1 MLPGFITL
9 QDNSAT
15 TVESRDGMNKG
26 SRKNRV
32 LLGLVVAL
40 LLAFSGYCWQLLS
53 QQQQAEDMSTAA
65 EVVLNRI
72 NSDTVYLLGREQA
85 NDTNV
90 QQRLSQLSANLD
102 SFVRM
107 VRSDPLLISFPL
119 SQTLLQDM
127 DSYLMELAQ
136 LHAMEMAI
144 EYIQQPFQLQLH
156 KVLALP
162 QADDTLKNNLKELAQ
177 LGSFLQKSWS
187 KEEQEQL
194 TLLQQQLTT
203 RYRDQPDVIALVQL
217 SADLSRQVV
226 AYHTLRNRLIDMH
239 VVDTLVRWK
248 LDRLE
253 CAAKLMNRFYLMVLG
268 GALIC
273 FGLVAY
279 TLWRRNQK
287 LSELSHQTGLLA
299 QAKSDFLANMSHEIR
314 TPMNA
319 IIGFSSLALQTEL
332 DQQQRDYLGK
342 IKSSSDTLLLLIND
356 ILDLTKVES
365 GKLTLEE
372 IDFDLSEQLDS
383 LAGMFADL
391 AERKHVEV
399 IICKSSD
406 VPVFLRGDP
415 LRLGQVLVNLVN
427 NAIKFTERGEV
438 EVSISLASAHPMRI
452 RFSIRDTGIGIAED
466 KQAHLFQA
474 FTQIDASNT
483 RKYGGSGLGLN
494 ISQRLVELM
503 GGRISVQSKPGVGS
517 LFQFDIPMTQAVYGV
532 AGRKVFFEHQPLVM
546 VMDDNEL
553 VLDLAKDILTRAGVR
568 VLAVNS
574 LSRARQVLR
583 EEGQSLKLAI
593 LDWRMGQEDGLDLA
607 LEMYQHSQWRRIPI
621 LMISAWSRDGLHGK
635 MESIGLTH
643 FLPKPMTEN
652 SLLAKVDELLNG
664 SSYEHHLRQAEAQG
678 DQQHF
683 KSLLQGTRV
692 LLAEDN
698 RVNQQLIIE
707 YLRRVDA
714 VVTVVNNGREA
725 VERVAEQPFDVILM
739 DLQMPVLDGLD
750 ATRQIRKMVD
760 KHDVPI
766 IALTASAMPGDKER
780 CLGVGMNGYVTKPVS
795 KLDLYNNLLQ
805 WVKPQEL
812 EQSGML
818 EVKPPD
824 MMGVLDL
831 QDALKRLEQDKE
843 ALQILFK
850 LFMSE
855 HKDDLWEIRS
865 ALRRQQPDVACK
877 LLHTLKGVSA
887 NISAARLQVVA
898 GELEW
903 RLRQNEVLSEA
914 DLEQLQQVFSQTREE
929 VSHFLLTGE
938 QHENTYNPY
947 ATGDDRPSQ

>member
-1 MLPGFITL
+1 
-9 QDNSAT
+9 
-15 TVESRDGMNKG
+15 MNKG
-26 SRKNRV
+26 SRKNRAV
-32 LLGLVVAL
+32 PGLIVAL
-40 LLAFSGYCWQLLS
+40 LLAFSGYCWQSLS
-53 QQQQAEDMSTAA
+53 QQQQAHDLNDAA

-72 NSDTVYLLGREQA
+72 NADTVYLLGREQA
-85 NDTNV
+85 NDSNV
-90 QQRLSQLSANLD
+90 QQRLNQLSITLD
-102 SFVRM
+102 GFVRE
-107 VRSDPLLISFPL
+107 VRSDPELVQDDL
-119 SQTLLQDM
+119 SQALLDDM
-127 DSYLMELAQ
+127 DTYLMALAR
-136 LHAMEMAI
+136 LHAIEMAI
-144 EYIQQPFQLQLH
+144 EYLNAPLKAQIQKVRGISPSDSALH
-156 KVLALP
+156 RDLE
-162 QADDTLKNNLKELAQ
+162 ELAQ
-177 LGSFLQKSWS
+177 LSNYLQRSWD
-187 KEEQEQL
+187 KREQT
-194 TLLQQQLTT
+194 TLDQLQQQFQS
-203 RYRDQPDVIALVQL
+203 RYGNLPEIATLIRL
-217 SADLSRQVV
+217 SKEMSQQVM
-226 AYHTLRNRLIDMH
+226 AYHTLRYQLIDMH
-239 VVDTLVRWK
+239 VIESLVRWK
-248 LDRLE
+248 LDKLE
-253 CAAKLMNRFYLMVLG
+253 RASSLMNRFYLMVLC

-273 FGLVAY
+273 FALVAF

-287 LSELSHQTGLLA
+287 LSELSRQTGLLA

-399 IICKSSD
+399 VIRKSPE

-438 EVSISLASAHPMRI
+438 EVCIELANPHPMRI
-452 RFSIRDTGIGIAED
+452 RFSVRDTGIGIAEE
-466 KQAHLFQA
+466 KQTQLFQA
-474 FTQIDASNT
+474 FTQLEAGNT

-503 GGRISVQSKPGVGS
+503 GGRITVESKPGVGS
-517 LFQFDIPMTQAVYGV
+517 LFKFDIPMAQAVYGV
-532 AGRKVFFEHQPLVM
+532 AGRKVFFENQPLVM

-553 VLDLAKDILTRAGVR
+553 VLDLARDILTRAGVR
-568 VLAVNS
+568 VLPVNS
-574 LSRARQVLR
+574 LSRARQLLR
-583 EEGQSLKLAI
+583 EEGPNLRLAI

-621 LMISAWSRDGLHGK
+621 LMISAWAREGLHAR
-635 MESIGLTH
+635 MDSMGLTH

-652 SLLAKVDELLNG
+652 ALLAKVDELLNG
-664 SSYEHHLRQAEAQG
+664 SSYELNLRKAEAQG

-714 VVTVVNNGREA
+714 VVCVVSNGREA

-805 WVKPQEL
+805 WVKPQGV
-812 EQSGML
+812 EQAGIM

-824 MMGVLDL
+824 MIGILDL

-865 ALRRQQPDVACK
+865 ALRRQQPEVASK

-887 NISAARLQVVA
+887 NISAARLQLVA

-903 RLRQNEVLSEA
+903 RLRQNEVLSET

-938 QHENTYNPY
+938 QHENSYNPY
-947 ATGDDRPSQ
+947 SSGDDRMSQ

>member
-1 MLPGFITL
+1 
-9 QDNSAT
+9 
-15 TVESRDGMNKG
+15 MNKG
-26 SRKNRV
+26 SRKNRAV
-32 LLGLVVAL
+32 PGLMVAL
-40 LLAFSGYCWQLLS
+40 LLAFSGYCWQSLS
-53 QQQQAEDMSTAA
+53 QQQKAHDLNDAA

-72 NSDTVYLLGREQA
+72 NADTVYLLGREQA
-85 NDTNV
+85 NDSNV
-90 QQRLSQLSANLD
+90 QQRLNQLSIILD
-102 SFVRM
+102 GFVRE
-107 VRSDPLLISFPL
+107 VRSDPELVQDDL
-119 SQTLLQDM
+119 SQALLEDM
-127 DSYLMELAQ
+127 DTYLMALAR
-136 LHAMEMAI
+136 LHAIEMAI
-144 EYIQQPFQLQLH
+144 EYLNAPLQAQIKKVRGISPSDSALH
-156 KVLALP
+156 RDLE
-162 QADDTLKNNLKELAQ
+162 ELAQ
-177 LGSFLQKSWS
+177 LSNYLQRSWD
-187 KEEQEQL
+187 KREQA
-194 TLLQQQLTT
+194 TLDQLQQQLQS
-203 RYRDQPDVIALVQL
+203 RYGNLPEIATLIRL
-217 SADLSRQVV
+217 SKEMSQQVM
-226 AYHTLRNRLIDMH
+226 AYHTLRYQLIDMH
-239 VVDTLVRWK
+239 VIESLVRWK
-248 LDRLE
+248 LDKLE
-253 CAAKLMNRFYLMVLG
+253 RASSLMNRFYLMVLC

-273 FGLVAY
+273 FALVAF

-287 LSELSHQTGLLA
+287 LSELSRQTGLLA

-399 IICKSSD
+399 VIRKSPE

-438 EVSISLASAHPMRI
+438 EVCIELANPHPMRI
-452 RFSIRDTGIGIAED
+452 RFSVRDTGIGIAEE
-466 KQAHLFQA
+466 KQTQLFQA
-474 FTQIDASNT
+474 FTQLEAGNT

-503 GGRISVQSKPGVGS
+503 GGRITVESKPGVGS
-517 LFQFDIPMTQAVYGV
+517 LFKFDIPMAQAVYGV
-532 AGRKVFFEHQPLVM
+532 AGRKVFFENQPLVM

-553 VLDLAKDILTRAGVR
+553 VLDLARDILTRAGVR
-568 VLAVNS
+568 VLPVNS
-574 LSRARQVLR
+574 LSRARQLLR
-583 EEGQSLKLAI
+583 EEGPNLRLAI

-621 LMISAWSRDGLHGK
+621 LMISAWAREGLHAR
-635 MESIGLTH
+635 MDSMGLTH

-652 SLLAKVDELLNG
+652 ALLAKVDELLNG
-664 SSYEHHLRQAEAQG
+664 SSYELNLRKAEAQG

-714 VVTVVNNGREA
+714 VVCVVSNGREA

-805 WVKPQEL
+805 WVKPQGV
-812 EQSGML
+812 EQAGIM

-824 MMGVLDL
+824 MIGILDL

-865 ALRRQQPDVACK
+865 ALRRQQPEVASK

-887 NISAARLQVVA
+887 NISAARLQLVA

-903 RLRQNEVLSEA
+903 RLRQNEVLSET

-938 QHENTYNPY
+938 QHENSYNPY
-947 ATGDDRPSQ
+947 SSGDDRMSQ

>member
-1 MLPGFITL
+1 
-9 QDNSAT
+9 
-15 TVESRDGMNKG
+15 MNKG
-26 SRKNRV
+26 SRKNRAV
-32 LLGLVVAL
+32 PGLIVAL
-40 LLAFSGYCWQLLS
+40 LLAFSGYCWQSLS
-53 QQQQAEDMSTAA
+53 QQQQAHDLNDAA

-72 NSDTVYLLGREQA
+72 NADTVYLLGREQA
-85 NDTNV
+85 NDSNV
-90 QQRLSQLSANLD
+90 QQRLNQLSITLD
-102 SFVRM
+102 GFVRE
-107 VRSDPLLISFPL
+107 VRSDPELVQEEL
-119 SQTLLQDM
+119 SQVLLEDM
-127 DSYLMELAQ
+127 DTYLMALAK
-136 LHAMEMAI
+136 LHAIEMAI
-144 EYIQQPFQLQLH
+144 EYLNAPLQAQIKKVRGISPSDSALH
-156 KVLALP
+156 RDLE
-162 QADDTLKNNLKELAQ
+162 ELAQ
-177 LGSFLQKSWS
+177 LSSYLQRSWD
-187 KEEQEQL
+187 KREQTALNQ
-194 TLLQQQLTT
+194 LQQQLQS
-203 RYRDQPDVIALVQL
+203 RYGDLPEIATLIR
-217 SADLSRQVV
+217 LSREVSQQVM
-226 AYHTLRNRLIDMH
+226 AYHTLRYQLIDMH
-239 VVDTLVRWK
+239 VIESLVRWK
-248 LDRLE
+248 LDKLE
-253 CAAKLMNRFYLMVLG
+253 RASSLMNRFYLMVLC

-273 FGLVAY
+273 FALVAF

-287 LSELSHQTGLLA
+287 LSELSRQTGLLA

-399 IICKSSD
+399 VIRKSPE

-438 EVSISLASAHPMRI
+438 EVCIELANPHPMRI
-452 RFSIRDTGIGIAED
+452 RFSVRDTGIGIAEE
-466 KQAHLFQA
+466 KQTQLFQA
-474 FTQIDASNT
+474 FTQLEAGNT

-503 GGRISVQSKPGVGS
+503 GGRITVESKPGVGS
-517 LFQFDIPMTQAVYGV
+517 LFKFDIPMAQAVYGV
-532 AGRKVFFEHQPLVM
+532 AGRKVFFENQPLVM

-553 VLDLAKDILTRAGVR
+553 VLDLARDILTRAGVR
-568 VLAVNS
+568 VLPVNS
-574 LSRARQVLR
+574 LSRARQLLC
-583 EEGQSLKLAI
+583 EEGPNLRLAI

-621 LMISAWSRDGLHGK
+621 LMISAWAREGLHAR
-635 MESIGLTH
+635 MDSMGLTH

-652 SLLAKVDELLNG
+652 ALLAKVDELLNG
-664 SSYEHHLRQAEAQG
+664 SSYELNLRKAEAQG

-714 VVTVVNNGREA
+714 VVCVVSNGREA

-805 WVKPQEL
+805 WVKPQGVEHA
-812 EQSGML
+812 GIM

-824 MMGVLDL
+824 MIGILDL

-865 ALRRQQPDVACK
+865 ALRRQQPEVASK

-887 NISAARLQVVA
+887 NISAARLQLVA

-903 RLRQNEVLSEA
+903 RLRQNEVLSET

-938 QHENTYNPY
+938 QHENSYNPY
-947 ATGDDRPSQ
+947 SSGDDRMSQ

>member
-1 MLPGFITL
+1 
-9 QDNSAT
+9 
-15 TVESRDGMNKG
+15 MNKG
-26 SRKNRV
+26 SRKNRAV
-32 LLGLVVAL
+32 PGLIVAL
-40 LLAFSGYCWQLLS
+40 LLAFSGYCWQSLS
-53 QQQQAEDMSTAA
+53 QQQQAHDLNDAA

-72 NSDTVYLLGREQA
+72 NADTVYLLGREQA
-85 NDTNV
+85 NDSNV
-90 QQRLSQLSANLD
+90 QQRLNQLSITLD
-102 SFVRM
+102 GFVRE
-107 VRSDPLLISFPL
+107 VRSDPELVQEEL
-119 SQTLLQDM
+119 SQVLLEDM
-127 DSYLMELAQ
+127 DTYLMALAK
-136 LHAMEMAI
+136 LHAIEMAI
-144 EYIQQPFQLQLH
+144 EYLNAPLQAQIKKVRGISPPDSALH
-156 KVLALP
+156 RDLE
-162 QADDTLKNNLKELAQ
+162 ELAQ
-177 LGSFLQKSWS
+177 LSSYLQRSWD
-187 KEEQEQL
+187 KREQTALNQ
-194 TLLQQQLTT
+194 LQQQLQS
-203 RYRDQPDVIALVQL
+203 RYGDLPEIATLIR
-217 SADLSRQVV
+217 LSREVSQQVM
-226 AYHTLRNRLIDMH
+226 AYHTLRYQLIDMH
-239 VVDTLVRWK
+239 VIESLVRWK
-248 LDRLE
+248 LDKLE
-253 CAAKLMNRFYLMVLG
+253 RASSLMNRFYLMVLC

-273 FGLVAY
+273 FALVAF

-287 LSELSHQTGLLA
+287 LSELSRQTGLLA

-399 IICKSSD
+399 VIRKSPE

-438 EVSISLASAHPMRI
+438 EVCIELANPHPMRI
-452 RFSIRDTGIGIAED
+452 RFSVRDTGIGIAEE
-466 KQAHLFQA
+466 KQTQLFQA
-474 FTQIDASNT
+474 FTQLEAGNT

-503 GGRISVQSKPGVGS
+503 GGRITVESKPGVGS
-517 LFQFDIPMTQAVYGV
+517 LFKFDIPMAQAVYGV
-532 AGRKVFFEHQPLVM
+532 AGRKVFFENQPLVM

-553 VLDLAKDILTRAGVR
+553 VLDLARDILTRAGVR
-568 VLAVNS
+568 VLPVNS
-574 LSRARQVLR
+574 LSRARQLLR
-583 EEGQSLKLAI
+583 EEGPNLRLAI

-621 LMISAWSRDGLHGK
+621 LMISAWAREGLHAR
-635 MESIGLTH
+635 MDSMGLTH

-652 SLLAKVDELLNG
+652 ALLAKVDELLNG
-664 SSYEHHLRQAEAQG
+664 SSYELNLRKAEAQG

-714 VVTVVNNGREA
+714 VVCVVSNGREA

-805 WVKPQEL
+805 WVKPQGV
-812 EQSGML
+812 EQAGIM

-824 MMGVLDL
+824 MIGILDL

-865 ALRRQQPDVACK
+865 ALRRQQPEVASK

-887 NISAARLQVVA
+887 NISAARLQLVA

-903 RLRQNEVLSEA
+903 RLRQNEVLSET

-938 QHENTYNPY
+938 QHENSYNPY
-947 ATGDDRPSQ
+947 SSGDDRMSQ

>member
-1 MLPGFITL
+1 
-9 QDNSAT
+9 
-15 TVESRDGMNKG
+15 MNKG
-26 SRKNRV
+26 SRKNRAV
-32 LLGLVVAL
+32 PGLIVAL
-40 LLAFSGYCWQLLS
+40 LLAFSGYCWQSLS
-53 QQQQAEDMSTAA
+53 QQQQAHNLNEAA

-72 NSDTVYLLGREQA
+72 NADTLYLLGREQA
-85 NDTNV
+85 NDSNV
-90 QQRLSQLSANLD
+90 QQRLNQLSITLD
-102 SFVRM
+102 GFVRE
-107 VRSDPLLISFPL
+107 VRSDPELVQDDL
-119 SQTLLQDM
+119 SQALLEDM
-127 DSYLMELAQ
+127 DTYLMALAR
-136 LHAMEMAI
+136 LHAIEMAI
-144 EYIQQPFQLQLH
+144 EYLNAPLQAQIQKVRGISPSDSALH
-156 KVLALP
+156 RDLE
-162 QADDTLKNNLKELAQ
+162 ELAQ
-177 LGSFLQKSWS
+177 LSNYLQRSWD
-187 KEEQEQL
+187 KREQT
-194 TLLQQQLTT
+194 TLDQLQQQLQS
-203 RYRDQPDVIALVQL
+203 RYGNLPEIATLIRL
-217 SADLSRQVV
+217 SKEMSQQVM
-226 AYHTLRNRLIDMH
+226 AYHTLRYQLIDMH
-239 VVDTLVRWK
+239 VIESLVRWK
-248 LDRLE
+248 LDKLE
-253 CAAKLMNRFYLMVLG
+253 RASSLMNRFYLMVLC

-273 FGLVAY
+273 FALVAF

-287 LSELSHQTGLLA
+287 LSELSRQTGLLA

-399 IICKSSD
+399 VIRKSPE

-438 EVSISLASAHPMRI
+438 EVCIELANPHPMRI
-452 RFSIRDTGIGIAED
+452 SFSVRDTGIGIAEE
-466 KQAHLFQA
+466 KQTQLFQA
-474 FTQIDASNT
+474 FTQLEAGNT

-503 GGRISVQSKPGVGS
+503 GGRITVESKPGVGS
-517 LFQFDIPMTQAVYGV
+517 LFKFDIPMAQAVYGV
-532 AGRKVFFEHQPLVM
+532 AGRKVFFENQPLVM

-553 VLDLAKDILTRAGVR
+553 VLDLARDILTRAGVR
-568 VLAVNS
+568 VLPVNS
-574 LSRARQVLR
+574 LSRARQLLR
-583 EEGQSLKLAI
+583 EEGPNLRLAI

-621 LMISAWSRDGLHGK
+621 LMISAWAREGLHAR
-635 MESIGLTH
+635 MDSMGLTH

-652 SLLAKVDELLNG
+652 ALLAKVDELLNG
-664 SSYEHHLRQAEAQG
+664 SSYELNLRKAEAQG

-714 VVTVVNNGREA
+714 VVCVVSNGREA

-805 WVKPQEL
+805 WVKPQGV
-812 EQSGML
+812 EQAGIM

-824 MMGVLDL
+824 MIGILDL

-865 ALRRQQPDVACK
+865 ALRRQQPEVASK

-887 NISAARLQVVA
+887 NISAARLQLVA

-903 RLRQNEVLSEA
+903 RLRQNEVLSET

-938 QHENTYNPY
+938 QHENSYNPY
-947 ATGDDRPSQ
+947 SSGDDRMSQ

>member
-1 MLPGFITL
+1 
-9 QDNSAT
+9 
-15 TVESRDGMNKG
+15 MNKG
-26 SRKNRV
+26 SRKNRAV
-32 LLGLVVAL
+32 PGLIVAL
-40 LLAFSGYCWQLLS
+40 LLAFSGYCWQSLS
-53 QQQQAEDMSTAA
+53 QQQQAHNLNEAA

-72 NSDTVYLLGREQA
+72 NADTLYLLGREQA
-85 NDTNV
+85 NDSNV
-90 QQRLSQLSANLD
+90 QQRLNQLSITLD
-102 SFVRM
+102 GFVRE
-107 VRSDPLLISFPL
+107 VRSDPELVQDDLSLALLD
-119 SQTLLQDM
+119 DM
-127 DSYLMELAQ
+127 DTYLMALAR
-136 LHAMEMAI
+136 LHAIEMAI
-144 EYIQQPFQLQLH
+144 EYLNAPLQAQIKKVRGISPSDSALH
-156 KVLALP
+156 RDLE
-162 QADDTLKNNLKELAQ
+162 ELAQ
-177 LGSFLQKSWS
+177 LSNYLQRSWD
-187 KEEQEQL
+187 KREQT
-194 TLLQQQLTT
+194 TLDQLQQQLQS
-203 RYRDQPDVIALVQL
+203 RYGNLPEIATLIRLSKEMSQQVI
-217 SADLSRQVV
+217 
-226 AYHTLRNRLIDMH
+226 AYHTLRYQLIDMH
-239 VVDTLVRWK
+239 VIESLVRWK
-248 LDRLE
+248 LDKLE
-253 CAAKLMNRFYLMVLG
+253 RASSLMNRFYLMVLC

-273 FGLVAY
+273 FALVAF

-287 LSELSHQTGLLA
+287 LSELSRQTGLLA

-399 IICKSSD
+399 VIRKSPE

-438 EVSISLASAHPMRI
+438 EVCIELANPHPMRI
-452 RFSIRDTGIGIAED
+452 RFSVRDTGIGIAEE
-466 KQAHLFQA
+466 KQTQLFQA
-474 FTQIDASNT
+474 FTQLEAGNT

-503 GGRISVQSKPGVGS
+503 GGRITVESKPGVGS
-517 LFQFDIPMTQAVYGV
+517 LFKFDIPMAQAVYGV
-532 AGRKVFFEHQPLVM
+532 AGRKVFFENQPLVM

-553 VLDLAKDILTRAGVR
+553 VLDLARDILTRAGVR
-568 VLAVNS
+568 VLPVNS
-574 LSRARQVLR
+574 LSRARQLLR
-583 EEGQSLKLAI
+583 EEGPNLRLAI

-621 LMISAWSRDGLHGK
+621 LMISAWAREGLHAR
-635 MESIGLTH
+635 MDSMGLTH

-652 SLLAKVDELLNG
+652 ALLAKVDELLNG
-664 SSYEHHLRQAEAQG
+664 SSYELNLRKAEAQG

-714 VVTVVNNGREA
+714 VVCVVSNGREA

-805 WVKPQEL
+805 WVKPQGV
-812 EQSGML
+812 EQAGIM

-824 MMGVLDL
+824 MIGILDL

-865 ALRRQQPDVACK
+865 ALRRQQPEVASK

-887 NISAARLQVVA
+887 NISAARLQLVA

-903 RLRQNEVLSEA
+903 RLRQNEVLSET

-938 QHENTYNPY
+938 QHENSYNPY
-947 ATGDDRPSQ
+947 SSGDDRMSQ

>member
-1 MLPGFITL
+1 
-9 QDNSAT
+9 
-15 TVESRDGMNKG
+15 MNKG
-26 SRKNRV
+26 SRKNRAV
-32 LLGLVVAL
+32 PGLIVAL
-40 LLAFSGYCWQLLS
+40 LLAFSGYCWQSLS
-53 QQQQAEDMSTAA
+53 QQQQAHDLNDAA

-72 NSDTVYLLGREQA
+72 NADTVYLLGREQA
-85 NDTNV
+85 NDSNV
-90 QQRLSQLSANLD
+90 QQRLNQLSITLD
-102 SFVRM
+102 GFVRE
-107 VRSDPLLISFPL
+107 VRSDPELVQEEL
-119 SQTLLQDM
+119 SQVLLEDM
-127 DSYLMELAQ
+127 DTYLMALAK
-136 LHAMEMAI
+136 LHAIEMAI
-144 EYIQQPFQLQLH
+144 EYLNAPLQAQIKKVRGISPSDSALH
-156 KVLALP
+156 RDLE
-162 QADDTLKNNLKELAQ
+162 ELAQ
-177 LGSFLQKSWS
+177 LSSYLQRSWD
-187 KEEQEQL
+187 KREQTALNQ
-194 TLLQQQLTT
+194 LQQQLQS
-203 RYRDQPDVIALVQL
+203 RYGNLPEIATLIRL
-217 SADLSRQVV
+217 SKEVSQQVM
-226 AYHTLRNRLIDMH
+226 AYHTLRYQLIDMH
-239 VVDTLVRWK
+239 VIESLVRWK
-248 LDRLE
+248 LDKLE
-253 CAAKLMNRFYLMVLG
+253 RASSLMNRFYLMVLC

-273 FGLVAY
+273 FALVAF

-287 LSELSHQTGLLA
+287 LSELSRQTGLLA

-399 IICKSSD
+399 VIRKSPE

-438 EVSISLASAHPMRI
+438 EVCIELANPHPMRI
-452 RFSIRDTGIGIAED
+452 RFSVRDTGIGIAEE
-466 KQAHLFQA
+466 KQTQLFQA
-474 FTQIDASNT
+474 FTQLEAGNT

-503 GGRISVQSKPGVGS
+503 GGRITVESKPGVGS
-517 LFQFDIPMTQAVYGV
+517 LFKFDIPMAQAVYGV
-532 AGRKVFFEHQPLVM
+532 AGRKVFFENQPLVM

-553 VLDLAKDILTRAGVR
+553 VLDLARDILTRAGVR
-568 VLAVNS
+568 VLPVNS
-574 LSRARQVLR
+574 LSRARQLLR
-583 EEGQSLKLAI
+583 EEGPNLRLAI

-621 LMISAWSRDGLHGK
+621 LMISAWAREGLHAR
-635 MESIGLTH
+635 MDSMGLTH

-652 SLLAKVDELLNG
+652 ALLAKVDELLNG
-664 SSYEHHLRQAEAQG
+664 SSYELNLRKAEAQG

-714 VVTVVNNGREA
+714 VVCVVSNGREA

-805 WVKPQEL
+805 WVKPQGV
-812 EQSGML
+812 EQAGIM

-824 MMGVLDL
+824 MIGILDL

-865 ALRRQQPDVACK
+865 ALRRQQPEVASK

-887 NISAARLQVVA
+887 NISAARLQLVA

-903 RLRQNEVLSEA
+903 RLRQNEVLSET

-938 QHENTYNPY
+938 QHENSYNPY
-947 ATGDDRPSQ
+947 SSGDDRMSQ

>member
-1 MLPGFITL
+1 
-9 QDNSAT
+9 
-15 TVESRDGMNKG
+15 MNKG
-26 SRKNRV
+26 SRKNRAV
-32 LLGLVVAL
+32 PGLIVAL
-40 LLAFSGYCWQLLS
+40 LLAFSGYCWQSLS
-53 QQQQAEDMSTAA
+53 QQQQAHDLNDAA

-72 NSDTVYLLGREQA
+72 NADTVYLLGREQA
-85 NDTNV
+85 NDSNV
-90 QQRLSQLSANLD
+90 QQRLNQLSITLD
-102 SFVRM
+102 GFVRE
-107 VRSDPLLISFPL
+107 VRSDPELVQEEL
-119 SQTLLQDM
+119 SQVLLEDM
-127 DSYLMELAQ
+127 DTYLMALAK
-136 LHAMEMAI
+136 LHAIEMAI
-144 EYIQQPFQLQLH
+144 EYLNAPLQAQIKKVRGISPSDSALH
-156 KVLALP
+156 RDLE
-162 QADDTLKNNLKELAQ
+162 ELAQ
-177 LGSFLQKSWS
+177 LSSYLQRSWD
-187 KEEQEQL
+187 KREQTALNQ
-194 TLLQQQLTT
+194 LQQQLQS
-203 RYRDQPDVIALVQL
+203 RYGDLPEIATLIR
-217 SADLSRQVV
+217 LSREVSQQVM
-226 AYHTLRNRLIDMH
+226 AYHTLRYQLIDMH
-239 VVDTLVRWK
+239 VIESLVRWK
-248 LDRLE
+248 LDKLE
-253 CAAKLMNRFYLMVLG
+253 RASSLMNRFYLMVLC

-273 FGLVAY
+273 FALVAF

-287 LSELSHQTGLLA
+287 LSELSRQTGLLA

-399 IICKSSD
+399 VIRKSPE

-438 EVSISLASAHPMRI
+438 EVSIELYNPHPMRI
-452 RFSIRDTGIGIAED
+452 RFSVRDTGIGIAEE
-466 KQAHLFQA
+466 KQAQLFQA
-474 FTQIDASNT
+474 FTQLEAGNT

-503 GGRISVQSKPGVGS
+503 GGRITVESKPGVGS
-517 LFQFDIPMTQAVYGV
+517 LFKFDIPMAQAVYGV
-532 AGRKVFFEHQPLVM
+532 AGRKVFFENQPLVM

-553 VLDLAKDILTRAGVR
+553 VLDLARDILTRAGVR
-568 VLAVNS
+568 VLPVNS
-574 LSRARQVLR
+574 LSRARQLLR
-583 EEGQSLKLAI
+583 EEGPNLRLAI

-621 LMISAWSRDGLHGK
+621 LMISAWAREGLHAR
-635 MESIGLTH
+635 MDSMGLTH

-652 SLLAKVDELLNG
+652 ALLAKVDELLNG
-664 SSYEHHLRQAEAQG
+664 SSYELNLRKAEAQG

-714 VVTVVNNGREA
+714 VVCVVSNGREA

-805 WVKPQEL
+805 WVKPQGV
-812 EQSGML
+812 EQAGIM

-824 MMGVLDL
+824 MIGILDL

-865 ALRRQQPDVACK
+865 ALRRQQPEVASK

-887 NISAARLQVVA
+887 NISAARLQLVA

-903 RLRQNEVLSEA
+903 RLRQNEVLSET

-938 QHENTYNPY
+938 QHENSYNPY
-947 ATGDDRPSQ
+947 SSGDDRMSQ

>member
-1 MLPGFITL
+1 
-9 QDNSAT
+9 
-15 TVESRDGMNKG
+15 MNKG
-26 SRKNRV
+26 SRKNRAV
-32 LLGLVVAL
+32 PGLIVAL
-40 LLAFSGYCWQLLS
+40 LLAFSGYCWQSLS
-53 QQQQAEDMSTAA
+53 QQQQAHNLNEAA

-72 NSDTVYLLGREQA
+72 NADTLYLLGREQA
-85 NDTNV
+85 NDSNV
-90 QQRLSQLSANLD
+90 QQRLNQLSITLD
-102 SFVRM
+102 GFVRE
-107 VRSDPLLISFPL
+107 VRSDPELVQDDL
-119 SQTLLQDM
+119 SQALLEDM
-127 DSYLMELAQ
+127 DTYLMALAR
-136 LHAMEMAI
+136 LHAIEMAI
-144 EYIQQPFQLQLH
+144 EYLNAPLQAQIKKVRGISPSDSALH
-156 KVLALP
+156 RDLE
-162 QADDTLKNNLKELAQ
+162 ELAQ
-177 LGSFLQKSWS
+177 LSNYLQRSWD
-187 KEEQEQL
+187 KREQTTL
-194 TLLQQQLTT
+194 DLLQQQLQS
-203 RYRDQPDVIALVQL
+203 RYGNLPEIATLIRLSKEMSQQVI
-217 SADLSRQVV
+217 
-226 AYHTLRNRLIDMH
+226 AYHTLRYQLIDMH
-239 VVDTLVRWK
+239 VIESLVRWK
-248 LDRLE
+248 LDKLE
-253 CAAKLMNRFYLMVLG
+253 RASSLMNRFYLMVLC

-273 FGLVAY
+273 FALVAF

-287 LSELSHQTGLLA
+287 LSELSRQTGLLA

-399 IICKSSD
+399 VIRKSPE

-438 EVSISLASAHPMRI
+438 EVCIELANPHPMRI
-452 RFSIRDTGIGIAED
+452 RFSVRDTGIGIAEE
-466 KQAHLFQA
+466 KQTQLFQA
-474 FTQIDASNT
+474 FTQLEAGNT

-503 GGRISVQSKPGVGS
+503 GGRITVESKPGVGS
-517 LFQFDIPMTQAVYGV
+517 LFKFDIPMAQAVYGV
-532 AGRKVFFEHQPLVM
+532 AGRKVFFENQPLVM

-553 VLDLAKDILTRAGVR
+553 VLDLARDILTRAGVR
-568 VLAVNS
+568 VLPVNS
-574 LSRARQVLR
+574 LSRARQLLR
-583 EEGQSLKLAI
+583 EEGPNLRLAI

-621 LMISAWSRDGLHGK
+621 LMISAWAREGLHAR
-635 MESIGLTH
+635 MDSMGLTH

-652 SLLAKVDELLNG
+652 ALLAKVDELLNG
-664 SSYEHHLRQAEAQG
+664 SSYELNLRKAEAQG

-714 VVTVVNNGREA
+714 VVCVVSNGREA

-805 WVKPQEL
+805 WVKPQGV
-812 EQSGML
+812 EQAGIM

-824 MMGVLDL
+824 MIGILDL

-865 ALRRQQPDVACK
+865 ALRRQQPEVASK

-887 NISAARLQVVA
+887 NISAARLQLVA

-903 RLRQNEVLSEA
+903 RLRQNEVLSET

-938 QHENTYNPY
+938 QHENSYNPY
-947 ATGDDRPSQ
+947 SSGDDRMSQ

>member
-1 MLPGFITL
+1 
-9 QDNSAT
+9 
-15 TVESRDGMNKG
+15 MNKG
-26 SRKNRV
+26 SRKNRAV
-32 LLGLVVAL
+32 PGLIVAL
-40 LLAFSGYCWQLLS
+40 LLAFSGYCWQSLS
-53 QQQQAEDMSTAA
+53 QQQQAHDLNDAA

-72 NSDTVYLLGREQA
+72 NADTVYLLGREQA
-85 NDTNV
+85 NNSNV
-90 QQRLSQLSANLD
+90 QQRLNQLSITLD
-102 SFVRM
+102 GFVRE
-107 VRSDPLLISFPL
+107 VRSDPELVQDDL
-119 SQTLLQDM
+119 SQALLEDM
-127 DSYLMELAQ
+127 DTYLMALAR
-136 LHAMEMAI
+136 LHAIEMAI
-144 EYIQQPFQLQLH
+144 EYLNAPLQAQIKKVRGISPSDSALH
-156 KVLALP
+156 RELE
-162 QADDTLKNNLKELAQ
+162 ELAQ
-177 LGSFLQKSWS
+177 LSNYLQRSWD
-187 KEEQEQL
+187 KREQT
-194 TLLQQQLTT
+194 TLDQLQQQLQS
-203 RYRDQPDVIALVQL
+203 RYGNLPEIATLIRLSKEMSQQVI
-217 SADLSRQVV
+217 
-226 AYHTLRNRLIDMH
+226 AYHTLRYQLIDMH
-239 VVDTLVRWK
+239 VIESLVRWK
-248 LDRLE
+248 LDKLE
-253 CAAKLMNRFYLMVLG
+253 RASSLMNRFYLMVLC

-273 FGLVAY
+273 FALVAF

-287 LSELSHQTGLLA
+287 LSELSRQTGLLA

-399 IICKSSD
+399 VIRKSPE

-438 EVSISLASAHPMRI
+438 EVCIELANPHPMRI
-452 RFSIRDTGIGIAED
+452 RFSVRDTGIGIAEE
-466 KQAHLFQA
+466 KQTQLFQA
-474 FTQIDASNT
+474 FTQLEAGNT

-503 GGRISVQSKPGVGS
+503 GGRITVESKPGVGS
-517 LFQFDIPMTQAVYGV
+517 LFKFDIPMAQAVYGV
-532 AGRKVFFEHQPLVM
+532 AGRKVFFENQPLVM

-553 VLDLAKDILTRAGVR
+553 VLDLARDILTRAGVR
-568 VLAVNS
+568 VLPVNS
-574 LSRARQVLR
+574 LSRARQLLR
-583 EEGQSLKLAI
+583 EEGPNLRLAI

-621 LMISAWSRDGLHGK
+621 LMISAWAREGLHAR
-635 MESIGLTH
+635 MDSMGLTH

-652 SLLAKVDELLNG
+652 ALLAKVDELLNG
-664 SSYEHHLRQAEAQG
+664 SSYELNLRKAEAQG

-714 VVTVVNNGREA
+714 VVCVVSNGREA

-805 WVKPQEL
+805 WVKPQGV
-812 EQSGML
+812 EQAGIM

-824 MMGVLDL
+824 MIGILDL

-865 ALRRQQPDVACK
+865 ALRRQQPEVASK

-887 NISAARLQVVA
+887 NISAARLQLVA

-903 RLRQNEVLSEA
+903 RLRQNEVLSET

-938 QHENTYNPY
+938 QHENSYNPY
-947 ATGDDRPSQ
+947 SSGDDRMSQ

>member
-1 MLPGFITL
+1 
-9 QDNSAT
+9 
-15 TVESRDGMNKG
+15 MNKG
-26 SRKNRV
+26 SRKNRAV
-32 LLGLVVAL
+32 PGLIVAL
-40 LLAFSGYCWQLLS
+40 LLAFSGYCWQSLS
-53 QQQQAEDMSTAA
+53 QQQQAHDLNDAA

-72 NSDTVYLLGREQA
+72 NADTVYLLGREQA
-85 NDTNV
+85 NDSNV
-90 QQRLSQLSANLD
+90 QQRLNQLSITLD
-102 SFVRM
+102 GFVRE
-107 VRSDPLLISFPL
+107 VRSDPELVQDDL
-119 SQTLLQDM
+119 SQALLDDM
-127 DSYLMELAQ
+127 DNYLMALAR
-136 LHAMEMAI
+136 LHAIEMAI
-144 EYIQQPFQLQLH
+144 EYLNAPLQAQIKKVRGISPSDSALH
-156 KVLALP
+156 RDLE
-162 QADDTLKNNLKELAQ
+162 ELAQ
-177 LGSFLQKSWS
+177 LSNYLQRSWD
-187 KEEQEQL
+187 KREQT
-194 TLLQQQLTT
+194 TLDQLQQQLQS
-203 RYRDQPDVIALVQL
+203 RYGNLPEIATLIRLSKEMSQQVI
-217 SADLSRQVV
+217 
-226 AYHTLRNRLIDMH
+226 AYHTLRYQLIDMH
-239 VVDTLVRWK
+239 VIESLVRWK
-248 LDRLE
+248 LDKLE
-253 CAAKLMNRFYLMVLG
+253 RASSLMNRFYLMVLC

-273 FGLVAY
+273 FALVAF

-287 LSELSHQTGLLA
+287 LSELSRQTGLLA

-399 IICKSSD
+399 VIRKSPE

-438 EVSISLASAHPMRI
+438 EVCIELANPHPMRI
-452 RFSIRDTGIGIAED
+452 RFSVRDTGIGIAEE
-466 KQAHLFQA
+466 KQTQLFQA
-474 FTQIDASNT
+474 FTQLEAGNT

-503 GGRISVQSKPGVGS
+503 GGRITVESKPGVGS
-517 LFQFDIPMTQAVYGV
+517 LFKFDIPMAQAVYGV
-532 AGRKVFFEHQPLVM
+532 AGRKVFFENQPLVM

-553 VLDLAKDILTRAGVR
+553 VLDLARDILTRAGVR
-568 VLAVNS
+568 VLPVNS
-574 LSRARQVLR
+574 LSRARQLLR
-583 EEGQSLKLAI
+583 EEGPNLRLAI

-621 LMISAWSRDGLHGK
+621 LMISAWAREGLHAR
-635 MESIGLTH
+635 MDSMGLTH

-652 SLLAKVDELLNG
+652 ALLAKVDELLNG
-664 SSYEHHLRQAEAQG
+664 SSYELNLRKAEAQG

-714 VVTVVNNGREA
+714 VVCVVSNGREA

-805 WVKPQEL
+805 WVKPQGV
-812 EQSGML
+812 EQAGIM

-824 MMGVLDL
+824 LIGILDL

-865 ALRRQQPDVACK
+865 ALRRQQPEVASK

-887 NISAARLQVVA
+887 NISAARLQLVA

-903 RLRQNEVLSEA
+903 RLRQNEVLSET

-938 QHENTYNPY
+938 QHENSYNPY
-947 ATGDDRPSQ
+947 SSGDDRMSQ

>member
-1 MLPGFITL
+1 
-9 QDNSAT
+9 
-15 TVESRDGMNKG
+15 MNKG
-26 SRKNRV
+26 SRKNRAV
-32 LLGLVVAL
+32 PGLIVAL
-40 LLAFSGYCWQLLS
+40 LLAFSGYCWQSLS
-53 QQQQAEDMSTAA
+53 QQQQAHDLNDAA

-72 NSDTVYLLGREQA
+72 NADTVYLLGREQA
-85 NDTNV
+85 NDSNV
-90 QQRLSQLSANLD
+90 QQRLNQLSITLD
-102 SFVRM
+102 GFVRE
-107 VRSDPLLISFPL
+107 VRSDPELVQEEL
-119 SQTLLQDM
+119 SQVLLEDM
-127 DSYLMELAQ
+127 DTYLMALAK
-136 LHAMEMAI
+136 LHAIEMAI
-144 EYIQQPFQLQLH
+144 EYLNAPLQAQIKKVRGISPSDSALH
-156 KVLALP
+156 RDLE
-162 QADDTLKNNLKELAQ
+162 ELAQ
-177 LGSFLQKSWS
+177 LSSYLQRSWD
-187 KEEQEQL
+187 KREQTALNQ
-194 TLLQQQLTT
+194 LQQQLQS
-203 RYRDQPDVIALVQL
+203 RYGDLPEIATLIR
-217 SADLSRQVV
+217 LSREVSQQVM
-226 AYHTLRNRLIDMH
+226 AYHTLRYQLIDMH
-239 VVDTLVRWK
+239 VIESLVRWK
-248 LDRLE
+248 LDKLE
-253 CAAKLMNRFYLMVLG
+253 RASSLMNRFYLMVLF

-273 FGLVAY
+273 FALVAF

-287 LSELSHQTGLLA
+287 LSELSRQTGLLA

-399 IICKSSD
+399 VIRKSPE

-438 EVSISLASAHPMRI
+438 EVCIELANPHPMRI
-452 RFSIRDTGIGIAED
+452 RFSVRDTGIGIAEE
-466 KQAHLFQA
+466 KQTQLFQA
-474 FTQIDASNT
+474 FTQLEAGNT

-503 GGRISVQSKPGVGS
+503 GGRITVESKPGVGS
-517 LFQFDIPMTQAVYGV
+517 LFKFDIPMAQAVYGV
-532 AGRKVFFEHQPLVM
+532 AGRKVFFENQPLVM

-553 VLDLAKDILTRAGVR
+553 VLDLARDILTRAGVR
-568 VLAVNS
+568 VLPVNS
-574 LSRARQVLR
+574 LSRARQLLR
-583 EEGQSLKLAI
+583 EEGPNLRLAI

-621 LMISAWSRDGLHGK
+621 LMISAWAREGLHAR
-635 MESIGLTH
+635 MDSMGLTH

-652 SLLAKVDELLNG
+652 ALLAKVDELLNG
-664 SSYEHHLRQAEAQG
+664 SSYELNLRKAEAQG

-714 VVTVVNNGREA
+714 VVCVVSNGREA

-805 WVKPQEL
+805 WVKPQGV
-812 EQSGML
+812 EQAGIM

-824 MMGVLDL
+824 MIGILDL

-865 ALRRQQPDVACK
+865 ALRRQQPEVASK

-887 NISAARLQVVA
+887 NISAARLQLVA

-903 RLRQNEVLSEA
+903 RLRQNEVLSET

-938 QHENTYNPY
+938 QHENSYNPY
-947 ATGDDRPSQ
+947 SSGDDRMSQ

>member
-1 MLPGFITL
+1 
-9 QDNSAT
+9 
-15 TVESRDGMNKG
+15 MNKG
-26 SRKNRV
+26 SRKNRAV
-32 LLGLVVAL
+32 PGLIVAL
-40 LLAFSGYCWQLLS
+40 LLAFSGYCWQSLS
-53 QQQQAEDMSTAA
+53 QQQQAHNLNEAA

-72 NSDTVYLLGREQA
+72 NADTLYLLGREQA
-85 NDTNV
+85 NDSNV
-90 QQRLSQLSANLD
+90 QQRLNQLSITLD
-102 SFVRM
+102 GFVRE
-107 VRSDPLLISFPL
+107 VRSDPELVQDDL
-119 SQTLLQDM
+119 SQALLDDM
-127 DSYLMELAQ
+127 DNYLMALAR
-136 LHAMEMAI
+136 LHAIEMAI
-144 EYIQQPFQLQLH
+144 EYLNAPLQAQIKKVRGISPSDSALH
-156 KVLALP
+156 RDLE
-162 QADDTLKNNLKELAQ
+162 ELAQ
-177 LGSFLQKSWS
+177 LSNYLQRSWD
-187 KEEQEQL
+187 KREQT
-194 TLLQQQLTT
+194 TLDQLQQQLQS
-203 RYRDQPDVIALVQL
+203 RYGNLPEIATLIRLSKEMSQQVI
-217 SADLSRQVV
+217 
-226 AYHTLRNRLIDMH
+226 AYHTLRYQLIDMH
-239 VVDTLVRWK
+239 VIESLVRWK
-248 LDRLE
+248 LDKLE
-253 CAAKLMNRFYLMVLG
+253 RASSLMNRFYLMVLC

-273 FGLVAY
+273 FALVAF

-287 LSELSHQTGLLA
+287 LSELSRQTGLLA

-399 IICKSSD
+399 VIRKSPE

-438 EVSISLASAHPMRI
+438 EVCIELANPHPMRI
-452 RFSIRDTGIGIAED
+452 RFSVRDTGIGIAEE
-466 KQAHLFQA
+466 KQTQLFQA
-474 FTQIDASNT
+474 FTQLEAGNT

-503 GGRISVQSKPGVGS
+503 GGRITVESKPGVGS
-517 LFQFDIPMTQAVYGV
+517 LFKFDIPMAQAVYGV
-532 AGRKVFFEHQPLVM
+532 AGRKVFFENQPLVM

-553 VLDLAKDILTRAGVR
+553 VLDLARDILTRAGVR
-568 VLAVNS
+568 VLPVNS
-574 LSRARQVLR
+574 LSRARQLLR
-583 EEGQSLKLAI
+583 EEGPNLRLAI

-621 LMISAWSRDGLHGK
+621 LMISAWAREGLHAR
-635 MESIGLTH
+635 MDSMGLTH

-652 SLLAKVDELLNG
+652 ALLAKVDELLNG
-664 SSYEHHLRQAEAQG
+664 SSYELNLRKAEAQG

-714 VVTVVNNGREA
+714 VVCVVSNGREA

-805 WVKPQEL
+805 WVKPQGV
-812 EQSGML
+812 EQAGIM

-824 MMGVLDL
+824 MIGILDL

-865 ALRRQQPDVACK
+865 ALRRQQPEVASK

-887 NISAARLQVVA
+887 NISASRLQLVA

-903 RLRQNEVLSEA
+903 RLRQNEVLSET

-938 QHENTYNPY
+938 QHENSYNPY
-947 ATGDDRPSQ
+947 SSGDDRMSQ

>member
-1 MLPGFITL
+1 
-9 QDNSAT
+9 
-15 TVESRDGMNKG
+15 MNKG
-26 SRKNRV
+26 SRKNRAV
-32 LLGLVVAL
+32 PGLIVAL
-40 LLAFSGYCWQLLS
+40 LLAFSGYCWQSLS
-53 QQQQAEDMSTAA
+53 QQQQAHDLNDAA

-72 NSDTVYLLGREQA
+72 NADTVYLLGREQA
-85 NDTNV
+85 NDSNV
-90 QQRLSQLSANLD
+90 QQRLNQLSITLD
-102 SFVRM
+102 GFVRE
-107 VRSDPLLISFPL
+107 VRSDPELVQDDL
-119 SQTLLQDM
+119 SQALLEDM
-127 DSYLMELAQ
+127 DTYLMALAR
-136 LHAMEMAI
+136 LHAIEMAI
-144 EYIQQPFQLQLH
+144 EYLNAPLQAQIKKVRGISPSDSALH
-156 KVLALP
+156 RDLE
-162 QADDTLKNNLKELAQ
+162 ELAQ
-177 LGSFLQKSWS
+177 LSNYLQRSWD
-187 KEEQEQL
+187 KREQT
-194 TLLQQQLTT
+194 TLDQLQQQLQS
-203 RYRDQPDVIALVQL
+203 RYGNLPEIATLIRLSKAMSQQVI
-217 SADLSRQVV
+217 
-226 AYHTLRNRLIDMH
+226 AYHTLRYQLIDMH
-239 VVDTLVRWK
+239 VIESLVRWK
-248 LDRLE
+248 LDKLE
-253 CAAKLMNRFYLMVLG
+253 RASSLMNRFYLMVLC

-273 FGLVAY
+273 FALVAF

-287 LSELSHQTGLLA
+287 LSELSRQTGLLA

-399 IICKSSD
+399 VIRKSPE

-438 EVSISLASAHPMRI
+438 EVCIELANPHPMRI
-452 RFSIRDTGIGIAED
+452 RFSVRDTGIGIAEE
-466 KQAHLFQA
+466 KQTQLFQA
-474 FTQIDASNT
+474 FTQLEAGNT

-503 GGRISVQSKPGVGS
+503 GGRITVESKPGVGS
-517 LFQFDIPMTQAVYGV
+517 LFKFDIPMAQAVYGV
-532 AGRKVFFEHQPLVM
+532 AGRKVFFENQPLVM

-553 VLDLAKDILTRAGVR
+553 VLDLARDILTRAGVR
-568 VLAVNS
+568 VLPVNS
-574 LSRARQVLR
+574 LSRARQLLR
-583 EEGQSLKLAI
+583 EEGPNLRLAI

-621 LMISAWSRDGLHGK
+621 LMISAWAREGLHAR
-635 MESIGLTH
+635 MDSMGLTH

-652 SLLAKVDELLNG
+652 ALLAKVDELLNG
-664 SSYEHHLRQAEAQG
+664 SSYELNLRKAEAQG

-714 VVTVVNNGREA
+714 VVCVVSNGREA

-805 WVKPQEL
+805 WVKPQGV
-812 EQSGML
+812 EQAGIM

-824 MMGVLDL
+824 MIGILDL

-855 HKDDLWEIRS
+855 HKDDLWEVRS
-865 ALRRQQPDVACK
+865 ALRRQQPEVASK

-887 NISAARLQVVA
+887 NISAARLQLVA

-903 RLRQNEVLSEA
+903 RLRQNEVLSET

-938 QHENTYNPY
+938 QHENSYNPY
-947 ATGDDRPSQ
+947 SSGDDRMSQ

>member
-1 MLPGFITL
+1 
-9 QDNSAT
+9 
-15 TVESRDGMNKG
+15 MNKG
-26 SRKNRV
+26 SRKNRAV
-32 LLGLVVAL
+32 PGLIVAL
-40 LLAFSGYCWQLLS
+40 LLAFSGYCWQSLS
-53 QQQQAEDMSTAA
+53 QQQQAHDLNDAA

-72 NSDTVYLLGREQA
+72 NADTVYLLGREQA
-85 NDTNV
+85 NDSNV
-90 QQRLSQLSANLD
+90 QQRLNQLSITLD
-102 SFVRM
+102 GFVRE
-107 VRSDPLLISFPL
+107 VRSDPELVQDDL
-119 SQTLLQDM
+119 SQALLEDM
-127 DSYLMELAQ
+127 DTYLMALAR
-136 LHAMEMAI
+136 LHAIEMAI
-144 EYIQQPFQLQLH
+144 EYLNAPLQAQIKKVRGISPSDSALH
-156 KVLALP
+156 RDLE
-162 QADDTLKNNLKELAQ
+162 ELAQ
-177 LGSFLQKSWS
+177 LSNYLQRSWD
-187 KEEQEQL
+187 KREQT
-194 TLLQQQLTT
+194 TLDQLQQQLQS
-203 RYRDQPDVIALVQL
+203 RYGNLPEIATLIRLSKEMSQQVI
-217 SADLSRQVV
+217 
-226 AYHTLRNRLIDMH
+226 AYHTLRYQLIDMH
-239 VVDTLVRWK
+239 VIESLVRWK
-248 LDRLE
+248 LDKLE
-253 CAAKLMNRFYLMVLG
+253 RASSLMNRFYLMVLC

-273 FGLVAY
+273 FALVAF

-287 LSELSHQTGLLA
+287 LSELSRQTGLLA

-399 IICKSSD
+399 VIRKSPE

-438 EVSISLASAHPMRI
+438 EVCIELANPHPMRI
-452 RFSIRDTGIGIAED
+452 RFSVRDTGIGIAEE
-466 KQAHLFQA
+466 KQTQLFQA
-474 FTQIDASNT
+474 FTQLEAGNT

-503 GGRISVQSKPGVGS
+503 GGRITVESKPGIGS
-517 LFQFDIPMTQAVYGV
+517 LFKFDIPMAQAVYGV
-532 AGRKVFFEHQPLVM
+532 AGRKVFFENQPLVM

-553 VLDLAKDILTRAGVR
+553 VLDLARDILTRAGVR
-568 VLAVNS
+568 VLPVNS
-574 LSRARQVLR
+574 LSRARQLLR
-583 EEGQSLKLAI
+583 EEGPNLRLAI

-621 LMISAWSRDGLHGK
+621 LMISAWAREGLHAR
-635 MESIGLTH
+635 MDSMGLTH

-652 SLLAKVDELLNG
+652 ALLAKVDELLNG
-664 SSYEHHLRQAEAQG
+664 SSYELNLRKAEAQG

-714 VVTVVNNGREA
+714 VVCVVSNGREA

-805 WVKPQEL
+805 WVKPQGV
-812 EQSGML
+812 EQAGIM

-824 MMGVLDL
+824 MIGILDL

-865 ALRRQQPDVACK
+865 ALRRQQPEVASK

-887 NISAARLQVVA
+887 NISAARLQLVA

-903 RLRQNEVLSEA
+903 RLRQNEVLSET

-938 QHENTYNPY
+938 QHENSYNPY
-947 ATGDDRPSQ
+947 SSGDDRMSQ

>member
-1 MLPGFITL
+1 
-9 QDNSAT
+9 
-15 TVESRDGMNKG
+15 MNKG
-26 SRKNRV
+26 SRKNRAV
-32 LLGLVVAL
+32 PGLIVAL
-40 LLAFSGYCWQLLS
+40 LLAFSGYCWQSLS
-53 QQQQAEDMSTAA
+53 QQQQAHDLNDAA

-72 NSDTVYLLGREQA
+72 NADTVYLLGREQA
-85 NDTNV
+85 NDSNV
-90 QQRLSQLSANLD
+90 QQRLNQLSITLD
-102 SFVRM
+102 GFVRE
-107 VRSDPLLISFPL
+107 VRSDPELVQEEL
-119 SQTLLQDM
+119 SQVLLEDM
-127 DSYLMELAQ
+127 DTYLMALAK
-136 LHAMEMAI
+136 LHAIEMAI
-144 EYIQQPFQLQLH
+144 EYLNAPLQAQIKKVRGINPSDSALH
-156 KVLALP
+156 RDLE
-162 QADDTLKNNLKELAQ
+162 ELAQ
-177 LGSFLQKSWS
+177 LSSYLQRSWD
-187 KEEQEQL
+187 KREQTALNQ
-194 TLLQQQLTT
+194 LQQQLQS
-203 RYRDQPDVIALVQL
+203 RYGDLPDIATLIRL
-217 SADLSRQVV
+217 SKEVSQQVM
-226 AYHTLRNRLIDMH
+226 AYHTLRYQLIDMH
-239 VVDTLVRWK
+239 VIESLVRWK
-248 LDRLE
+248 LDKLE
-253 CAAKLMNRFYLMVLG
+253 RASSLMNRFYLMVLC

-273 FGLVAY
+273 FALVAF

-287 LSELSHQTGLLA
+287 LSELSRQTGLLA

-399 IICKSSD
+399 VIRKSPE

-438 EVSISLASAHPMRI
+438 EVCIELANPHPMRI
-452 RFSIRDTGIGIAED
+452 RFSVRDTGIGIAEE
-466 KQAHLFQA
+466 KQTQLFQA
-474 FTQIDASNT
+474 FTQLEAGNT

-503 GGRISVQSKPGVGS
+503 GGRITVESKPGVGS
-517 LFQFDIPMTQAVYGV
+517 LFKFDIPMAQAVYGV
-532 AGRKVFFEHQPLVM
+532 AGRKVFFENQPLVM

-553 VLDLAKDILTRAGVR
+553 VLDLARDILTRAGVR
-568 VLAVNS
+568 VLPVNS
-574 LSRARQVLR
+574 LSRARQLLR
-583 EEGQSLKLAI
+583 EEGPNLRLAI

-621 LMISAWSRDGLHGK
+621 LMISAWAREGLHAR
-635 MESIGLTH
+635 MDSMGLTH

-652 SLLAKVDELLNG
+652 ALLAKVDELLNG
-664 SSYEHHLRQAEAQG
+664 SSYELNLRKAEAQG

-714 VVTVVNNGREA
+714 VVCVVSNGREA

-805 WVKPQEL
+805 WVKPQGV
-812 EQSGML
+812 EQAGIM

-824 MMGVLDL
+824 MIGILDL

-865 ALRRQQPDVACK
+865 ALRRQQPEVASK

-887 NISAARLQVVA
+887 NISAARLQLVA

-903 RLRQNEVLSEA
+903 RLRQNEVLSET

-938 QHENTYNPY
+938 QHENSYNPY
-947 ATGDDRPSQ
+947 SSGDDRMSQ

>member
-1 MLPGFITL
+1 
-9 QDNSAT
+9 
-15 TVESRDGMNKG
+15 MNKG
-26 SRKNRV
+26 SRKNRAV
-32 LLGLVVAL
+32 PGLIVAL
-40 LLAFSGYCWQLLS
+40 LLAFSGYCWQSLS
-53 QQQQAEDMSTAA
+53 QQQQAHDLNDAA

-72 NSDTVYLLGREQA
+72 NADTVYLLGREQA
-85 NDTNV
+85 NDSNV
-90 QQRLSQLSANLD
+90 QQRLNQLSITLD
-102 SFVRM
+102 GFVRE
-107 VRSDPLLISFPL
+107 VRSDPELVQDDL
-119 SQTLLQDM
+119 SQALLDDM
-127 DSYLMELAQ
+127 DTYLMALAR
-136 LHAMEMAI
+136 LHAIEMAI
-144 EYIQQPFQLQLH
+144 EYLNAPLKAQIQKVRGISPSDSALH
-156 KVLALP
+156 RDLE
-162 QADDTLKNNLKELAQ
+162 ELAQ
-177 LGSFLQKSWS
+177 LSNYLQRSWD
-187 KEEQEQL
+187 KREQT
-194 TLLQQQLTT
+194 TLDQLQQQLQS
-203 RYRDQPDVIALVQL
+203 RYGNLPEIATLIRL
-217 SADLSRQVV
+217 SKEMSQQVM
-226 AYHTLRNRLIDMH
+226 AYHTLRYQLIDMH
-239 VVDTLVRWK
+239 VIESLVRWK
-248 LDRLE
+248 LDKLE
-253 CAAKLMNRFYLMVLG
+253 RASSLMNRFYLMVLC

-273 FGLVAY
+273 FALVAF

-287 LSELSHQTGLLA
+287 LSELSRQTGLLA

-399 IICKSSD
+399 VIRKSPE

-438 EVSISLASAHPMRI
+438 EVCIELANPHPMRI
-452 RFSIRDTGIGIAED
+452 RFSVRDTGIGIAEE
-466 KQAHLFQA
+466 KQTQLFQA
-474 FTQIDASNT
+474 FTQLEAGNT

-503 GGRISVQSKPGVGS
+503 GGRITVESKPGVGS
-517 LFQFDIPMTQAVYGV
+517 LFKFDIPMAQAVYGV
-532 AGRKVFFEHQPLVM
+532 AGRKVFFENQPLVM

-553 VLDLAKDILTRAGVR
+553 VLDLARDILTRAGVR
-568 VLAVNS
+568 VLPVNS
-574 LSRARQVLR
+574 LSRARQLLR
-583 EEGQSLKLAI
+583 EEGPNLRLAI

-621 LMISAWSRDGLHGK
+621 LMISAWAREGLHAR
-635 MESIGLTH
+635 MDSMGLTH

-652 SLLAKVDELLNG
+652 ALLAKVDELLNG
-664 SSYEHHLRQAEAQG
+664 SSYELNLRKAEAQG

-714 VVTVVNNGREA
+714 VVCVVSNGREA

-805 WVKPQEL
+805 WVKPQGV
-812 EQSGML
+812 EQAGIM

-824 MMGVLDL
+824 MIGILDL

-865 ALRRQQPDVACK
+865 ALRRQQPEVASK

-887 NISAARLQVVA
+887 NISAARLQLVA

-903 RLRQNEVLSEA
+903 RLRQNEVLSET

-938 QHENTYNPY
+938 QHENSYNPY
-947 ATGDDRPSQ
+947 SSGDDRMSQ

>member
-1 MLPGFITL
+1 
-9 QDNSAT
+9 
-15 TVESRDGMNKG
+15 MNKG
-26 SRKNRV
+26 SRKNRAV
-32 LLGLVVAL
+32 PGLIVAL
-40 LLAFSGYCWQLLS
+40 LLAFSGYCWQSLS
-53 QQQQAEDMSTAA
+53 QQQQAHNLNDAA

-72 NSDTVYLLGREQA
+72 NADTLYLLGREQA
-85 NDTNV
+85 NDSNV
-90 QQRLSQLSANLD
+90 QQRLNQLSITLD
-102 SFVRM
+102 GFVRE
-107 VRSDPLLISFPL
+107 VRSDPELVQDDL
-119 SQTLLQDM
+119 SQALLDDM
-127 DSYLMELAQ
+127 DNYLMALAR
-136 LHAMEMAI
+136 LHAIEMAI
-144 EYIQQPFQLQLH
+144 EYLNAPLQAQIKKVRGISPSDSALH
-156 KVLALP
+156 RDLE
-162 QADDTLKNNLKELAQ
+162 ELAQ
-177 LGSFLQKSWS
+177 LSSYLQRSWD
-187 KEEQEQL
+187 KREQTALNQ
-194 TLLQQQLTT
+194 LQQQLQS
-203 RYRDQPDVIALVQL
+203 RYGDLPEIATLIR
-217 SADLSRQVV
+217 LSREVSQQVM
-226 AYHTLRNRLIDMH
+226 AYHTLRYQLIDMH
-239 VVDTLVRWK
+239 VIESLVRWK
-248 LDRLE
+248 LDKLE
-253 CAAKLMNRFYLMVLG
+253 RASSLMNRFYLMVLC

-273 FGLVAY
+273 FALVAF

-287 LSELSHQTGLLA
+287 LSELSRQTGLLA

-399 IICKSSD
+399 VIRKSPE

-438 EVSISLASAHPMRI
+438 EVCIELANPHPMRI
-452 RFSIRDTGIGIAED
+452 RFSVRDTGIGIAEE
-466 KQAHLFQA
+466 KQTQLFQA
-474 FTQIDASNT
+474 FTQLEAGNT

-503 GGRISVQSKPGVGS
+503 GGRITVESKPGVGS
-517 LFQFDIPMTQAVYGV
+517 LFKFDIPMAQAVYGV
-532 AGRKVFFEHQPLVM
+532 AGRKVFFENQPLVM

-553 VLDLAKDILTRAGVR
+553 VLDLARDILTRAGVR
-568 VLAVNS
+568 VLPVNS
-574 LSRARQVLR
+574 LSRARQLLR
-583 EEGQSLKLAI
+583 EEGPNLRLAI

-621 LMISAWSRDGLHGK
+621 LMISAWAREGLHAR
-635 MESIGLTH
+635 MDSMGLTH

-652 SLLAKVDELLNG
+652 ALLAKVDELLNG
-664 SSYEHHLRQAEAQG
+664 SSYELNLRKAEAQG

-714 VVTVVNNGREA
+714 VVCVVSNGREA

-805 WVKPQEL
+805 WVKPQGV
-812 EQSGML
+812 EQAGIM

-824 MMGVLDL
+824 MIGILDL

-865 ALRRQQPDVACK
+865 ALRRQQPEVASK

-887 NISAARLQVVA
+887 NISAARLQLVA

-903 RLRQNEVLSEA
+903 RLRQNEVLSET

-938 QHENTYNPY
+938 QHENSYNPY
-947 ATGDDRPSQ
+947 SSGDDRMSQ

>member
-1 MLPGFITL
+1 
-9 QDNSAT
+9 
-15 TVESRDGMNKG
+15 MNKG
-26 SRKNRV
+26 SRKNRAV
-32 LLGLVVAL
+32 PGLIVAL
-40 LLAFSGYCWQLLS
+40 LLAFSGYCWQSLS
-53 QQQQAEDMSTAA
+53 QQQQAHDLNDAA

-72 NSDTVYLLGREQA
+72 NADTVYLLGREQA
-85 NDTNV
+85 NDSNV
-90 QQRLSQLSANLD
+90 QQRLNQLSITLD
-102 SFVRM
+102 GFVRE
-107 VRSDPLLISFPL
+107 VRSDPELVQDDL
-119 SQTLLQDM
+119 SQALLEDM
-127 DSYLMELAQ
+127 DTYLMALAR
-136 LHAMEMAI
+136 LHAIEMAI
-144 EYIQQPFQLQLH
+144 EYLNAPLQAQIKKVRGISPSDSALH
-156 KVLALP
+156 RDLE
-162 QADDTLKNNLKELAQ
+162 ELAQ
-177 LGSFLQKSWS
+177 LSNYLQRSWD
-187 KEEQEQL
+187 KREQT
-194 TLLQQQLTT
+194 TLDQLQQQLQS
-203 RYRDQPDVIALVQL
+203 RYGNLPEIATLIRL
-217 SADLSRQVV
+217 SKEMSQQVM
-226 AYHTLRNRLIDMH
+226 AYHTLRYQLIDMH
-239 VVDTLVRWK
+239 VIESLVRWK
-248 LDRLE
+248 LDKLE
-253 CAAKLMNRFYLMVLG
+253 RASSLMNRFYLMVLC

-273 FGLVAY
+273 FALVAF

-287 LSELSHQTGLLA
+287 LSELSRQTGLLA

-399 IICKSSD
+399 VIRKSPE

-438 EVSISLASAHPMRI
+438 EVCIELANPHPMRI
-452 RFSIRDTGIGIAED
+452 RFSVRDTGIGIAEE
-466 KQAHLFQA
+466 KQTQLFQA
-474 FTQIDASNT
+474 FTQLEAGNT

-503 GGRISVQSKPGVGS
+503 GGRITVESKPGVGS
-517 LFQFDIPMTQAVYGV
+517 LFKFDIPMAQAVYGV
-532 AGRKVFFEHQPLVM
+532 AGRKVFFENQPLVM

-553 VLDLAKDILTRAGVR
+553 VLDLARDILTRAGVR
-568 VLAVNS
+568 VLPVNS
-574 LSRARQVLR
+574 LSRARQLLR
-583 EEGQSLKLAI
+583 EEGPNLRLAI

-621 LMISAWSRDGLHGK
+621 LMISAWAREGLHAR
-635 MESIGLTH
+635 MDSMGLTH

-652 SLLAKVDELLNG
+652 ALLAKVDELLNG
-664 SSYEHHLRQAEAQG
+664 SSYELNLRKAEAQG

-714 VVTVVNNGREA
+714 VVCVVSNGREA

-805 WVKPQEL
+805 WVKPQGV
-812 EQSGML
+812 EQAGIM

-824 MMGVLDL
+824 MIGILDL

-865 ALRRQQPDVACK
+865 ALRRQQPEVASK

-887 NISAARLQVVA
+887 NISASRLQLVA

-903 RLRQNEVLSEA
+903 RLRQNEVLSET

-938 QHENTYNPY
+938 QHENSYNPY
-947 ATGDDRPSQ
+947 SSGDDRMSQ

>member
-1 MLPGFITL
+1 
-9 QDNSAT
+9 
-15 TVESRDGMNKG
+15 
-26 SRKNRV
+26 
-32 LLGLVVAL
+32 
-40 LLAFSGYCWQLLS
+40 
-53 QQQQAEDMSTAA
+53 
-65 EVVLNRI
+65 
-72 NSDTVYLLGREQA
+72 
-85 NDTNV
+85 
-90 QQRLSQLSANLD
+90 
-102 SFVRM
+102 
-107 VRSDPLLISFPL
+107 
-119 SQTLLQDM
+119 
-127 DSYLMELAQ
+127 
-136 LHAMEMAI
+136 MEMAI
-144 EYIQQPFQLQLH
+144 EYIEQPFQKQLNGL
-156 KVLALP
+156 LATLP
-162 QADDTLKNNLKELAQ
+162 ADSQLAIDLTELAQ
-177 LGSFLQKSWS
+177 LSHYLKRSWD
-187 KEEQEQL
+187 KGEQL
-194 TLLQQQLTT
+194 RLQALQRRLKTA
-203 RYRDQPDVIALVQL
+203 YPDNPEVAGLAQL
-217 SADLSRQVV
+217 SEDVSHQVV
-226 AYHTLRNRLIDMH
+226 EYHVLRNQVIDMH
-239 VVDTLVRWK
+239 ELEGLSLWK
-248 LDRLE
+248 QSKMEQASSL
-253 CAAKLMNRFYLMVLG
+253 KSRFYLMVLG
-268 GALIC
+268 GAMLC
-273 FGLVAY
+273 FGLVAV

-287 LSELSHQTGLLA
+287 LSELSRQTGLLA

-332 DQQQRDYLGK
+332 DQQQRDYLSK

-372 IDFDLSEQLDS
+372 IDFDLSEQIDS

-391 AERKHVEV
+391 AERKQVEV
-399 IICKSSD
+399 IINKSPA
-406 VPVFLRGDP
+406 VPDFLRGDP

-438 EVSISLASAHPMRI
+438 EVAITLVNQHPMQV
-452 RFSIRDTGIGIAED
+452 RFSVRDTGIGIAEE
-466 KQAHLFQA
+466 KQAQLFQP
-474 FTQIDASNT
+474 FTQLEAGNT

-503 GGRISVQSKPGVGS
+503 GGRITVQSKPGTGS
-517 LFQFDIPMTQAVYGV
+517 VFQFEIPMTKAVYGV
-532 AGRKVFFEHQPLVM
+532 SGRRVFFEHQPLVL

-553 VLDLAKDILTRAGVR
+553 VLDLAKDILGRAGAR
-568 VLAVNS
+568 VMAVNS

-583 EEGQSLKLAI
+583 EEGQNIRLAI

-607 LEMYQHSQWRRIPI
+607 LEMYQHSQWRRLPI
-621 LMISAWSRDGLHGK
+621 LMTSAWAKEGLHGR
-635 MESIGLTH
+635 MESMGLTH

-652 SLLAKVDELLNG
+652 ALLAKVDELLNG
-664 SSYEHHLRQAEAQG
+664 SSHDQQFRQAEAQG

-683 KSLLQGTRV
+683 RELLQGIRV

-714 VVTVVNNGREA
+714 LVTVVGNGREA

-766 IALTASAMPGDKER
+766 IALTASAMPGDRER

-805 WVKPQEL
+805 WVKSA
-812 EQSGML
+812 SGERRVPL

-824 MMGVLDL
+824 LMGVLDL
-831 QDALKRLEQDKE
+831 EDALRRLEQDKE

-865 ALRRQQPDVACK
+865 ALRRQQPDIACR

-887 NISAARLQVVA
+887 NISASRLQIMA

-903 RLRQNEVLSEA
+903 RLRQQEELTEQ
-914 DLEQLQQVFSQTREE
+914 DLEQLQQVFSLTREE

-938 QHENTYNPY
+938 QHETPY
-947 ATGDDRPSQ
+947 AGFGQRDDRLL

>member
-1 MLPGFITL
+1 
-9 QDNSAT
+9 
-15 TVESRDGMNKG
+15 MNKG
-26 SRKNRV
+26 SRKNRAV
-32 LLGLVVAL
+32 PGLIVAL
-40 LLAFSGYCWQLLS
+40 LLAFSGYCWQSLS
-53 QQQQAEDMSTAA
+53 QQQQAHDLNDAA

-72 NSDTVYLLGREQA
+72 NADTVYLLGREQA
-85 NDTNV
+85 NDSNV
-90 QQRLSQLSANLD
+90 QQRLNQLSITLD
-102 SFVRM
+102 GFVRE
-107 VRSDPLLISFPL
+107 VRSDPELVQDDL
-119 SQTLLQDM
+119 SQALLEDM
-127 DSYLMELAQ
+127 DTYLMALAR
-136 LHAMEMAI
+136 LHAIEMAI
-144 EYIQQPFQLQLH
+144 EYLNAPLQAQIKKVRGISPSDSALH
-156 KVLALP
+156 RDLE
-162 QADDTLKNNLKELAQ
+162 ELAQ
-177 LGSFLQKSWS
+177 LSSYLQRSWD
-187 KEEQEQL
+187 KREQT
-194 TLLQQQLTT
+194 TLDQLQQQLQS
-203 RYRDQPDVIALVQL
+203 RYGNLPEIAPLIRLSKEMSQQVI
-217 SADLSRQVV
+217 
-226 AYHTLRNRLIDMH
+226 AYHTLRYQLIDMH
-239 VVDTLVRWK
+239 VIESLVRWK
-248 LDRLE
+248 LDKLE
-253 CAAKLMNRFYLMVLG
+253 RASSLMNRFYLMVLC

-273 FGLVAY
+273 FALVAF

-287 LSELSHQTGLLA
+287 LSELSRQTGLLA

-399 IICKSSD
+399 VIRKSPE

-438 EVSISLASAHPMRI
+438 EVCIELANPHPMRI
-452 RFSIRDTGIGIAED
+452 RFSVRDTGIGIAEE
-466 KQAHLFQA
+466 KQTQLFQA
-474 FTQIDASNT
+474 FTQLEAGNT

-503 GGRISVQSKPGVGS
+503 GGRITVESKPGVGS
-517 LFQFDIPMTQAVYGV
+517 LFKFDIPMAQAVYGV
-532 AGRKVFFEHQPLVM
+532 AGRKVFFENQPLVM

-553 VLDLAKDILTRAGVR
+553 VLDLARDILTRAGVR
-568 VLAVNS
+568 VLPVNS
-574 LSRARQVLR
+574 LSRARQLLR
-583 EEGQSLKLAI
+583 EEGPNLRLAI

-621 LMISAWSRDGLHGK
+621 LMISAWAREGLHAW
-635 MESIGLTH
+635 MDSMGLTH

-652 SLLAKVDELLNG
+652 ALLAKVDELLNG
-664 SSYEHHLRQAEAQG
+664 SSYELNLRKAEAQG

-714 VVTVVNNGREA
+714 VVCVVSNGREA

-805 WVKPQEL
+805 WVKPQGV
-812 EQSGML
+812 EQAGIM

-824 MMGVLDL
+824 MIGILDL

-865 ALRRQQPDVACK
+865 ALRRQQPEVASK

-887 NISAARLQVVA
+887 NISAARLQLVA

-903 RLRQNEVLSEA
+903 RLRQNEVLSET

-938 QHENTYNPY
+938 QHENSYNPY
-947 ATGDDRPSQ
+947 SSGDDRMSQ

>member
-1 MLPGFITL
+1 
-9 QDNSAT
+9 
-15 TVESRDGMNKG
+15 MNKG
-26 SRKNRV
+26 SRKNRAV
-32 LLGLVVAL
+32 PGLIFAL
-40 LLAFSGYCWQLLS
+40 LLAFSGYCWQSLS
-53 QQQQAEDMSTAA
+53 QQQQAHNLNEAA

-72 NSDTVYLLGREQA
+72 NADTLYLLGREQA
-85 NDTNV
+85 NDSNV
-90 QQRLSQLSANLD
+90 QQRLNQLSITLD
-102 SFVRM
+102 GFVRE
-107 VRSDPLLISFPL
+107 VRSDPELVQDDL
-119 SQTLLQDM
+119 SQALLDDM
-127 DSYLMELAQ
+127 DNYLMALAR
-136 LHAMEMAI
+136 LHAIEMAI
-144 EYIQQPFQLQLH
+144 EYLNAPLQAQIKKVRGISPSDSALH
-156 KVLALP
+156 RDLE
-162 QADDTLKNNLKELAQ
+162 ELAQ
-177 LGSFLQKSWS
+177 LSNYLQRSWD
-187 KEEQEQL
+187 KREQT
-194 TLLQQQLTT
+194 TLDQLQQQLQS
-203 RYRDQPDVIALVQL
+203 RYGNLPEIATLIRLSKEMSQQVI
-217 SADLSRQVV
+217 
-226 AYHTLRNRLIDMH
+226 AYHTLRYQLIDMH
-239 VVDTLVRWK
+239 VIESLVRWK
-248 LDRLE
+248 LDKLE
-253 CAAKLMNRFYLMVLG
+253 RASSLMNRFYLMVLC

-273 FGLVAY
+273 FALVAF

-287 LSELSHQTGLLA
+287 LSELSRQTGLLA

-399 IICKSSD
+399 VIRKSPE

-438 EVSISLASAHPMRI
+438 EVCIELANPHPMRI
-452 RFSIRDTGIGIAED
+452 RFSVRDTGIGIAEE
-466 KQAHLFQA
+466 KQTQLFQA
-474 FTQIDASNT
+474 FTQLEAGNT

-503 GGRISVQSKPGVGS
+503 GGRITVESKPGVGS
-517 LFQFDIPMTQAVYGV
+517 LFKFDIPMAQAVYGV
-532 AGRKVFFEHQPLVM
+532 AGRKVFFENQPLVM

-553 VLDLAKDILTRAGVR
+553 VLDLARDILTRAGVR
-568 VLAVNS
+568 VLPVNS
-574 LSRARQVLR
+574 LSRARQLLR
-583 EEGQSLKLAI
+583 EEGPNLRLAI

-621 LMISAWSRDGLHGK
+621 LMISAWAREGLHAR
-635 MESIGLTH
+635 MDSMGLTH

-652 SLLAKVDELLNG
+652 ALLAKVDELLNG
-664 SSYEHHLRQAEAQG
+664 SSYELNLRKAEAQG

-714 VVTVVNNGREA
+714 VVCVVSNGREA

-805 WVKPQEL
+805 WVKPQGV
-812 EQSGML
+812 EQAGIM

-824 MMGVLDL
+824 MIGILDL

-865 ALRRQQPDVACK
+865 ALRRQQPEVASK

-887 NISAARLQVVA
+887 NISAARLQLVA

-903 RLRQNEVLSEA
+903 RLRQNEVLSES

-938 QHENTYNPY
+938 QHENSYNPY
-947 ATGDDRPSQ
+947 SSGDDRMSQ

>member
-1 MLPGFITL
+1 
-9 QDNSAT
+9 
-15 TVESRDGMNKG
+15 MNKG
-26 SRKNRV
+26 SRKNRAV
-32 LLGLVVAL
+32 PGLIVAL
-40 LLAFSGYCWQLLS
+40 LLAFSGYCWQSLS
-53 QQQQAEDMSTAA
+53 QQQQAHNLNEAA

-72 NSDTVYLLGREQA
+72 NADTLYLLGREQA
-85 NDTNV
+85 NDSNV
-90 QQRLSQLSANLD
+90 QQRLNQLSITLD
-102 SFVRM
+102 GFVRE
-107 VRSDPLLISFPL
+107 VRSDPELVQDDL
-119 SQTLLQDM
+119 SQALLDDM
-127 DSYLMELAQ
+127 DNYLMALAR
-136 LHAMEMAI
+136 LHAIEMAI
-144 EYIQQPFQLQLH
+144 EYLNAPLQAQIKKVRGISPSDSALH
-156 KVLALP
+156 RDLE
-162 QADDTLKNNLKELAQ
+162 ELAQ
-177 LGSFLQKSWS
+177 LSNYLQRSWD
-187 KEEQEQL
+187 KREQT
-194 TLLQQQLTT
+194 TLDQLQQQLQS
-203 RYRDQPDVIALVQL
+203 RYGNLPEIATLIRLSKEMSQQVI
-217 SADLSRQVV
+217 
-226 AYHTLRNRLIDMH
+226 AYHTLRYQLIDMH
-239 VVDTLVRWK
+239 VIESLVRWK
-248 LDRLE
+248 LDKLE
-253 CAAKLMNRFYLMVLG
+253 RASSLMNRFYLMVLC

-273 FGLVAY
+273 FALVAF

-287 LSELSHQTGLLA
+287 LSELSRQTGLLA

-342 IKSSSDTLLLLIND
+342 IKSSSDTLLLLLIND

-399 IICKSSD
+399 VIRKSPE

-438 EVSISLASAHPMRI
+438 EVCIELANPHPMRI
-452 RFSIRDTGIGIAED
+452 RFSVRDTGIGIAEE
-466 KQAHLFQA
+466 KQTQLFQA
-474 FTQIDASNT
+474 FTQLEAGNT

-503 GGRISVQSKPGVGS
+503 GGRITVESKPGVGS
-517 LFQFDIPMTQAVYGV
+517 LFKFDIPMAQAVYGV
-532 AGRKVFFEHQPLVM
+532 AGRKVFFENQPLVM

-553 VLDLAKDILTRAGVR
+553 VLDLARDILTRAGVR
-568 VLAVNS
+568 VLPVNS
-574 LSRARQVLR
+574 LSRARQLLR
-583 EEGQSLKLAI
+583 EEGPNLRLAI

-621 LMISAWSRDGLHGK
+621 LMISAWAREGLHAR
-635 MESIGLTH
+635 MDSMGLTH

-652 SLLAKVDELLNG
+652 ALLAKVDELLNG
-664 SSYEHHLRQAEAQG
+664 SSYELNLRKAEAQG

-714 VVTVVNNGREA
+714 VVCVVSNGREA

-805 WVKPQEL
+805 WVKPQGV
-812 EQSGML
+812 EQAGIM

-824 MMGVLDL
+824 MIGILDL

-865 ALRRQQPDVACK
+865 ALRRQQPEVASK

-887 NISAARLQVVA
+887 NISAARLQLVA

-903 RLRQNEVLSEA
+903 RLRQNEVLSET

-938 QHENTYNPY
+938 QHENSYNPY
-947 ATGDDRPSQ
+947 SSGDDRMSQ

>member
-1 MLPGFITL
+1 
-9 QDNSAT
+9 
-15 TVESRDGMNKG
+15 MNKG
-26 SRKNRV
+26 SRKNRAV
-32 LLGLVVAL
+32 PGLIVAL
-40 LLAFSGYCWQLLS
+40 LLAFSGYCWQSLS
-53 QQQQAEDMSTAA
+53 QQQQAHDLNDAA

-72 NSDTVYLLGREQA
+72 NADTVYLLGREQA
-85 NDTNV
+85 NDSNV
-90 QQRLSQLSANLD
+90 QQRLNQLSITLD
-102 SFVRM
+102 GFVRE
-107 VRSDPLLISFPL
+107 VRSDPELVQDDL
-119 SQTLLQDM
+119 SQALLDDM
-127 DSYLMELAQ
+127 DNYLMALAR
-136 LHAMEMAI
+136 LHAIEMAI
-144 EYIQQPFQLQLH
+144 EYLNAPLQAQIKKVRGISPSDSALH
-156 KVLALP
+156 RDLE
-162 QADDTLKNNLKELAQ
+162 ELAQ
-177 LGSFLQKSWS
+177 LSNYLQRSWD
-187 KEEQEQL
+187 KREQT
-194 TLLQQQLTT
+194 TLDQLQQQLQS
-203 RYRDQPDVIALVQL
+203 RYGNLLEIATLIRLSKEMSQQVI
-217 SADLSRQVV
+217 
-226 AYHTLRNRLIDMH
+226 AYHTLRYQLIDMH
-239 VVDTLVRWK
+239 VIESLVRWK
-248 LDRLE
+248 LDKLE
-253 CAAKLMNRFYLMVLG
+253 RASSLMNRFYLMVLC

-273 FGLVAY
+273 FALVAF

-287 LSELSHQTGLLA
+287 LSELSRQTGLLA

-399 IICKSSD
+399 VIRKSPE

-438 EVSISLASAHPMRI
+438 EVCIELANPHPMRI
-452 RFSIRDTGIGIAED
+452 RFSVRDTGIGIAEE
-466 KQAHLFQA
+466 KQTQLFQA
-474 FTQIDASNT
+474 FTQLEAGNT

-503 GGRISVQSKPGVGS
+503 GGRITVESKPGVGS
-517 LFQFDIPMTQAVYGV
+517 LFKFDIPMAQAVYGV
-532 AGRKVFFEHQPLVM
+532 AGRKVFFENQPLVM

-553 VLDLAKDILTRAGVR
+553 VLDLARDILTRAGVR
-568 VLAVNS
+568 VLPVNS
-574 LSRARQVLR
+574 LSRARQLLR
-583 EEGQSLKLAI
+583 EEGPNLRLAI

-621 LMISAWSRDGLHGK
+621 LMISAWAREGLHAR
-635 MESIGLTH
+635 MDSMGLTH

-652 SLLAKVDELLNG
+652 ALLAKVDELLNG
-664 SSYEHHLRQAEAQG
+664 SSYELNLRKAEAQG

-714 VVTVVNNGREA
+714 VVCVVSNGREA

-805 WVKPQEL
+805 WVKPQGV
-812 EQSGML
+812 EQAGIM

-824 MMGVLDL
+824 MIGILDL

-865 ALRRQQPDVACK
+865 ALRRQQPEVASK

-887 NISAARLQVVA
+887 NISAARLQLVA

-903 RLRQNEVLSEA
+903 RLRQNEVLSES

-938 QHENTYNPY
+938 QHENSYNPY
-947 ATGDDRPSQ
+947 SSGDDRMSQ

>member
-1 MLPGFITL
+1 
-9 QDNSAT
+9 
-15 TVESRDGMNKG
+15 MNKG
-26 SRKNRV
+26 SRKNRAV
-32 LLGLVVAL
+32 PGLIVAL
-40 LLAFSGYCWQLLS
+40 LLAFSGYCWQSLS
-53 QQQQAEDMSTAA
+53 QQQQAHDLNDAA

-72 NSDTVYLLGREQA
+72 NADTVYLLGREQA
-85 NDTNV
+85 NDSNV
-90 QQRLSQLSANLD
+90 QQRLNQLSITLD
-102 SFVRM
+102 GFVRE
-107 VRSDPLLISFPL
+107 VRRDPELVQDDL
-119 SQTLLQDM
+119 SQALLDDM
-127 DSYLMELAQ
+127 DTYLMALAR
-136 LHAMEMAI
+136 LHAIEMAI
-144 EYIQQPFQLQLH
+144 EYLNAPLQAQIKKVRGISPSDSALH
-156 KVLALP
+156 RDLE
-162 QADDTLKNNLKELAQ
+162 ELAQ
-177 LGSFLQKSWS
+177 LSNYLQRSWD
-187 KEEQEQL
+187 KREQT
-194 TLLQQQLTT
+194 TLDQLQQQLQS
-203 RYRDQPDVIALVQL
+203 RYGNLPEIATLIRL
-217 SADLSRQVV
+217 SKEMSQQVM
-226 AYHTLRNRLIDMH
+226 AYHTLRYQLIDMH
-239 VVDTLVRWK
+239 VIESLVRWK
-248 LDRLE
+248 LDKLE
-253 CAAKLMNRFYLMVLG
+253 RASSLMNRFYLMVLC

-273 FGLVAY
+273 FALVAF

-287 LSELSHQTGLLA
+287 LSELSRQTGLLA

-399 IICKSSD
+399 VIRKSPE

-438 EVSISLASAHPMRI
+438 EVCIELANPHPMRI
-452 RFSIRDTGIGIAED
+452 RFSVRDTGIGIAEE
-466 KQAHLFQA
+466 KQTQLFQA
-474 FTQIDASNT
+474 FTQLEAGNT

-503 GGRISVQSKPGVGS
+503 GGRISVESKPGVGS
-517 LFQFDIPMTQAVYGV
+517 LFKFDIPMAQAVYGV
-532 AGRKVFFEHQPLVM
+532 AGRKVFFENQPLVM

-553 VLDLAKDILTRAGVR
+553 VLDLARDILTRAGVR
-568 VLAVNS
+568 VLPVNS
-574 LSRARQVLR
+574 LSRARQLLR
-583 EEGQSLKLAI
+583 EEGPNLRLAI

-621 LMISAWSRDGLHGK
+621 LMISAWAREGLHAR
-635 MESIGLTH
+635 MDSMGLTH

-652 SLLAKVDELLNG
+652 ALLAKVDELLNG
-664 SSYEHHLRQAEAQG
+664 SSYELNLRKAEAQG

-714 VVTVVNNGREA
+714 VVCVVSNGREA

-805 WVKPQEL
+805 WVKPQGV
-812 EQSGML
+812 EQVGIM

-824 MMGVLDL
+824 MIGILDL

-865 ALRRQQPDVACK
+865 ALRRQQPEVASK

-887 NISAARLQVVA
+887 NISASRLQLVA

-903 RLRQNEVLSEA
+903 RLRQNEVLSET

-938 QHENTYNPY
+938 QHENSYNPY
-947 ATGDDRPSQ
+947 SSGDDRMSQ

>member
-1 MLPGFITL
+1 
-9 QDNSAT
+9 
-15 TVESRDGMNKG
+15 MNKG
-26 SRKNRV
+26 SRKNRAV
-32 LLGLVVAL
+32 PGLIVAL
-40 LLAFSGYCWQLLS
+40 LLAFSGYCWQSLS
-53 QQQQAEDMSTAA
+53 QQQQAHNLNEAA

-72 NSDTVYLLGREQA
+72 NADTLYLLGREQA
-85 NDTNV
+85 NDSNV
-90 QQRLSQLSANLD
+90 QQRLNQLSITLD
-102 SFVRM
+102 GFVRE
-107 VRSDPLLISFPL
+107 VRSDPELVQDDL
-119 SQTLLQDM
+119 SQALLDDM
-127 DSYLMELAQ
+127 DNYLMALAR
-136 LHAMEMAI
+136 LHAIEMAI
-144 EYIQQPFQLQLH
+144 EYLNAPLQAQIKKVRGISPSNSALH
-156 KVLALP
+156 RDLE
-162 QADDTLKNNLKELAQ
+162 ELAQ
-177 LGSFLQKSWS
+177 LSNYLQRSWD
-187 KEEQEQL
+187 KREQT
-194 TLLQQQLTT
+194 TLDQLQQQLQS
-203 RYRDQPDVIALVQL
+203 RYGNLPEIATLIRLSKEMSQQVI
-217 SADLSRQVV
+217 
-226 AYHTLRNRLIDMH
+226 AYHTLRYQLIDMH
-239 VVDTLVRWK
+239 VIESLVRWK
-248 LDRLE
+248 LDKLE
-253 CAAKLMNRFYLMVLG
+253 RASSLMNRFYLMVLC

-273 FGLVAY
+273 FALVAF

-287 LSELSHQTGLLA
+287 LSELSRQTGLLA

-399 IICKSSD
+399 VIRKSPE

-438 EVSISLASAHPMRI
+438 EVCIELANPHPMRI
-452 RFSIRDTGIGIAED
+452 RFSVRDTGIGIAEE
-466 KQAHLFQA
+466 KQTQLFQA
-474 FTQIDASNT
+474 FTQLEAGNT

-503 GGRISVQSKPGVGS
+503 GGRITVESKPGVGS
-517 LFQFDIPMTQAVYGV
+517 LFKFDIPMAQAVYGV
-532 AGRKVFFEHQPLVM
+532 AGRKVFFENQPLVM

-553 VLDLAKDILTRAGVR
+553 VLDLARDILTRAGVR
-568 VLAVNS
+568 VLPVNS
-574 LSRARQVLR
+574 LSRARQLLR
-583 EEGQSLKLAI
+583 EEGPNLRLAI

-621 LMISAWSRDGLHGK
+621 LMISAWAREGLHAR
-635 MESIGLTH
+635 MDSMGLTH

-652 SLLAKVDELLNG
+652 ALLAKVDELLNG
-664 SSYEHHLRQAEAQG
+664 SSYELNLRKAEAQG

-714 VVTVVNNGREA
+714 VVCVVSNGREA

-805 WVKPQEL
+805 WVKPQGV
-812 EQSGML
+812 EQVGIM

-824 MMGVLDL
+824 MIGILDL

-865 ALRRQQPDVACK
+865 ALRRQQPEVASK

-887 NISAARLQVVA
+887 NISAARLQLVA

-903 RLRQNEVLSEA
+903 RLRQNEVLSET

-938 QHENTYNPY
+938 QHENSYNPY
-947 ATGDDRPSQ
+947 SSGDDRMSQ

>member
-1 MLPGFITL
+1 
-9 QDNSAT
+9 
-15 TVESRDGMNKG
+15 MNKG
-26 SRKNRV
+26 SRKNRAV
-32 LLGLVVAL
+32 PGLIVAL
-40 LLAFSGYCWQLLS
+40 LLAFSGYCWQSLS
-53 QQQQAEDMSTAA
+53 QQQQAHDLNDAA

-72 NSDTVYLLGREQA
+72 NADTVYLLGREQA
-85 NDTNV
+85 NDSNV
-90 QQRLSQLSANLD
+90 QQRLNQLSITLD
-102 SFVRM
+102 GFVRE
-107 VRSDPLLISFPL
+107 VRSDPELVQEEL
-119 SQTLLQDM
+119 SQVLLEDM
-127 DSYLMELAQ
+127 DTYLMALAK
-136 LHAMEMAI
+136 LHAIEMAI
-144 EYIQQPFQLQLH
+144 EYLNAPLQAQIKKVRGISPSDSALH
-156 KVLALP
+156 RDLE
-162 QADDTLKNNLKELAQ
+162 ELAQ
-177 LGSFLQKSWS
+177 LSSYLQRSWD
-187 KEEQEQL
+187 KREQTALNQ
-194 TLLQQQLTT
+194 LQQQLQS
-203 RYRDQPDVIALVQL
+203 RYGDLPEIATLIR
-217 SADLSRQVV
+217 LSREVSQQVM
-226 AYHTLRNRLIDMH
+226 AYHTLRYQLIDMH
-239 VVDTLVRWK
+239 VIESLVRWK
-248 LDRLE
+248 LDKLE
-253 CAAKLMNRFYLMVLG
+253 RASSLMNRFYLMVLC

-273 FGLVAY
+273 FALVAF

-287 LSELSHQTGLLA
+287 LSELSRQTGLLA

-399 IICKSSD
+399 VIRKSPE

-438 EVSISLASAHPMRI
+438 EVCIELANPHPMRI
-452 RFSIRDTGIGIAED
+452 RFSVRDTGIGIAEE
-466 KQAHLFQA
+466 KQAQLFQA
-474 FTQIDASNT
+474 FTQLEAGNT

-503 GGRISVQSKPGVGS
+503 GGRITVESKPGVGS
-517 LFQFDIPMTQAVYGV
+517 LFKFDIPMAQAVYGV
-532 AGRKVFFEHQPLVM
+532 AGRKVFFENQPLVM

-553 VLDLAKDILTRAGVR
+553 VLDLARDILTRAGVR
-568 VLAVNS
+568 VLPVNS
-574 LSRARQVLR
+574 LSRARQLLR
-583 EEGQSLKLAI
+583 EEGPNLRLAI

-607 LEMYQHSQWRRIPI
+607 LEMYQHSPWRRIPI
-621 LMISAWSRDGLHGK
+621 LMISAWAREGLHAR
-635 MESIGLTH
+635 MDSMGLTH

-652 SLLAKVDELLNG
+652 ALLAKVDELLNG
-664 SSYEHHLRQAEAQG
+664 SSYELNLRKAEAQG

-714 VVTVVNNGREA
+714 VVCVVSNGREA

-805 WVKPQEL
+805 WVKPQGV
-812 EQSGML
+812 EQAGIM

-824 MMGVLDL
+824 MIGILDL

-865 ALRRQQPDVACK
+865 ALRRQQPEVASK

-887 NISAARLQVVA
+887 NISAARLQLVA

-903 RLRQNEVLSEA
+903 RLRQNEVLSET

-938 QHENTYNPY
+938 QHENSYNPY
-947 ATGDDRPSQ
+947 SSGDDRMSQ

>member
-1 MLPGFITL
+1 
-9 QDNSAT
+9 
-15 TVESRDGMNKG
+15 MNKG
-26 SRKNRV
+26 SRKNRAV
-32 LLGLVVAL
+32 PGLIVAL
-40 LLAFSGYCWQLLS
+40 LLAFSGYCWQSLS
-53 QQQQAEDMSTAA
+53 QQQQAHNLNEAA

-72 NSDTVYLLGREQA
+72 NADTLYLLGREQA
-85 NDTNV
+85 NDSNV
-90 QQRLSQLSANLD
+90 QQRLNQLSITLD
-102 SFVRM
+102 GFVRE
-107 VRSDPLLISFPL
+107 VRSDPELVQDDL
-119 SQTLLQDM
+119 SQALLEDM
-127 DSYLMELAQ
+127 DTYLMALAK
-136 LHAMEMAI
+136 LHAIEMAI
-144 EYIQQPFQLQLH
+144 EYLNAPLQAQIKKVRGISPSDSALH
-156 KVLALP
+156 RDLE
-162 QADDTLKNNLKELAQ
+162 ELAQ
-177 LGSFLQKSWS
+177 LSSYLQRSWD
-187 KEEQEQL
+187 KREQT
-194 TLLQQQLTT
+194 TLDQLQQQLQS
-203 RYRDQPDVIALVQL
+203 RYGNLPEIATLIRLSKEMSQQVI
-217 SADLSRQVV
+217 
-226 AYHTLRNRLIDMH
+226 AYHTLRYQLIDMH
-239 VVDTLVRWK
+239 VIESLVRWK
-248 LDRLE
+248 LDKLE
-253 CAAKLMNRFYLMVLG
+253 RASSLMNRFYLMVLC

-273 FGLVAY
+273 FALVAF

-287 LSELSHQTGLLA
+287 LSELSRQTGLLA

-399 IICKSSD
+399 VIRKSPE

-438 EVSISLASAHPMRI
+438 EVCIELANPHPMRI
-452 RFSIRDTGIGIAED
+452 RFSVRDTGIGIAEE
-466 KQAHLFQA
+466 KQTQLFQA
-474 FTQIDASNT
+474 FTQLEAGNT

-503 GGRISVQSKPGVGS
+503 GGRITVESKPGVGS
-517 LFQFDIPMTQAVYGV
+517 LFKFDIPMAQAVYGV
-532 AGRKVFFEHQPLVM
+532 AGRKVFFENQPLVM

-553 VLDLAKDILTRAGVR
+553 VLDLARDILTRAGVR
-568 VLAVNS
+568 VLPVNS
-574 LSRARQVLR
+574 LSRARQLLR
-583 EEGQSLKLAI
+583 EEGPNLRLAI

-621 LMISAWSRDGLHGK
+621 LMISAWAREGLHAR
-635 MESIGLTH
+635 MDSMGLTH

-652 SLLAKVDELLNG
+652 ALLAKVDELLNG
-664 SSYEHHLRQAEAQG
+664 SSYELNLRKAEAQG

-714 VVTVVNNGREA
+714 VVCVVSNGREA

-805 WVKPQEL
+805 WVKPQGV
-812 EQSGML
+812 EQAGIM

-824 MMGVLDL
+824 MIGILDL

-865 ALRRQQPDVACK
+865 ALRRQQPEVASK

-887 NISAARLQVVA
+887 NISAARLQLVA

-903 RLRQNEVLSEA
+903 RLRQNEVLSET

-938 QHENTYNPY
+938 QHENSYNPY
-947 ATGDDRPSQ
+947 SSGDDRMSQ

>member
-1 MLPGFITL
+1 
-9 QDNSAT
+9 
-15 TVESRDGMNKG
+15 MNKG
-26 SRKNRV
+26 SRKNRAV
-32 LLGLVVAL
+32 PGLIVAL
-40 LLAFSGYCWQLLS
+40 LLAFSGYCWQSLS
-53 QQQQAEDMSTAA
+53 QQQQAHNLNEAA

-72 NSDTVYLLGREQA
+72 NADTLYLLGREQA
-85 NDTNV
+85 NDSNV
-90 QQRLSQLSANLD
+90 QQRLNQLSITLD
-102 SFVRM
+102 GFVRE
-107 VRSDPLLISFPL
+107 VRSDPELVQDDL
-119 SQTLLQDM
+119 SQALLDDM
-127 DSYLMELAQ
+127 DNYLMALAR
-136 LHAMEMAI
+136 LHAIEMAI
-144 EYIQQPFQLQLH
+144 EYLNAPLQAQIKKVRGISPSDSALH
-156 KVLALP
+156 RDLE
-162 QADDTLKNNLKELAQ
+162 ELAQ
-177 LGSFLQKSWS
+177 LSNYLQRSWD
-187 KEEQEQL
+187 KREQT
-194 TLLQQQLTT
+194 TLDQLQQQLQS
-203 RYRDQPDVIALVQL
+203 RYGNLPEIATLIRLSKEMSQQVI
-217 SADLSRQVV
+217 
-226 AYHTLRNRLIDMH
+226 AYHTLRYQLIDMH
-239 VVDTLVRWK
+239 VIESLVRWK
-248 LDRLE
+248 LDKLE
-253 CAAKLMNRFYLMVLG
+253 RASSLMNRFYLMVLC

-273 FGLVAY
+273 FALVAF

-287 LSELSHQTGLLA
+287 LSELSRQTGLLA

-399 IICKSSD
+399 VIRKSPE

-438 EVSISLASAHPMRI
+438 EVCIELANPHPMRI
-452 RFSIRDTGIGIAED
+452 RFSVRDTGIGIAEE
-466 KQAHLFQA
+466 KQTQLFQA
-474 FTQIDASNT
+474 FTQLEAGNT

-503 GGRISVQSKPGVGS
+503 GGRITVESKPGVGS
-517 LFQFDIPMTQAVYGV
+517 LFKFDIPMAQAVYGV
-532 AGRKVFFEHQPLVM
+532 AGRKVFFENQPLVM

-553 VLDLAKDILTRAGVR
+553 VLDLARDILTRAGVR
-568 VLAVNS
+568 VLPVNS
-574 LSRARQVLR
+574 LSRARQLLR
-583 EEGQSLKLAI
+583 EEGSNLRLAI

-621 LMISAWSRDGLHGK
+621 LMISAWAREGLHAR
-635 MESIGLTH
+635 MDSMGLTH

-652 SLLAKVDELLNG
+652 ALLAKVDELLNG
-664 SSYEHHLRQAEAQG
+664 SSYELNLRKAEAQG

-714 VVTVVNNGREA
+714 VVCVVSNGREA

-805 WVKPQEL
+805 WVKPQGV
-812 EQSGML
+812 EQAGIM

-824 MMGVLDL
+824 MIGILDL

-865 ALRRQQPDVACK
+865 ALRRQQPEVASK

-887 NISAARLQVVA
+887 NISAARLQLVA

-903 RLRQNEVLSEA
+903 RLRQNEVLSET

-938 QHENTYNPY
+938 QHENSYNPY
-947 ATGDDRPSQ
+947 SSGDDRMSQ

>member
-1 MLPGFITL
+1 
-9 QDNSAT
+9 
-15 TVESRDGMNKG
+15 MNKG
-26 SRKNRV
+26 SRKNRAV
-32 LLGLVVAL
+32 PGLIVAL
-40 LLAFSGYCWQLLS
+40 LLAFSGYCWQSLS
-53 QQQQAEDMSTAA
+53 QQQQAHDLNDAA

-72 NSDTVYLLGREQA
+72 NADTVYLLGREQA
-85 NDTNV
+85 NDSNV
-90 QQRLSQLSANLD
+90 QQRLNQLSITLD
-102 SFVRM
+102 GFVRE
-107 VRSDPLLISFPL
+107 VRSDPELVQEEL
-119 SQTLLQDM
+119 SQVLLEDM
-127 DSYLMELAQ
+127 DTYLMALAR
-136 LHAMEMAI
+136 LHAIEMAI
-144 EYIQQPFQLQLH
+144 EYLNAPLQAQIKKVRGISPSDSALH
-156 KVLALP
+156 RDLE
-162 QADDTLKNNLKELAQ
+162 ELAQ
-177 LGSFLQKSWS
+177 LSSYLQRSWD
-187 KEEQEQL
+187 KREQTALNQ
-194 TLLQQQLTT
+194 LQQQLQS
-203 RYRDQPDVIALVQL
+203 RYGDLPEIATLIR
-217 SADLSRQVV
+217 LSREVSQQVM
-226 AYHTLRNRLIDMH
+226 AYHTLRYQLIDMH
-239 VVDTLVRWK
+239 VIESLVRWK
-248 LDRLE
+248 LDKLE
-253 CAAKLMNRFYLMVLG
+253 RASSLMNRFYLMVLC

-273 FGLVAY
+273 FALVAF

-287 LSELSHQTGLLA
+287 LSELSRQTGLLA

-399 IICKSSD
+399 VIRKSPE

-438 EVSISLASAHPMRI
+438 EVCIELANPHPMRI
-452 RFSIRDTGIGIAED
+452 RFSVRDTGIGIAEE
-466 KQAHLFQA
+466 KQTQLFQA
-474 FTQIDASNT
+474 FTQLEAGNT

-503 GGRISVQSKPGVGS
+503 GGRITVESKPGVGS
-517 LFQFDIPMTQAVYGV
+517 LFKFDIPMAQAVYGV
-532 AGRKVFFEHQPLVM
+532 AGRKVFFENQPLVM

-553 VLDLAKDILTRAGVR
+553 VLDLARDILTRAGVR
-568 VLAVNS
+568 VLPVNS
-574 LSRARQVLR
+574 LSRARQLLR
-583 EEGQSLKLAI
+583 EEGPNLRLAI

-621 LMISAWSRDGLHGK
+621 LMISAWAREGLHAR
-635 MESIGLTH
+635 MDSMGLTH

-652 SLLAKVDELLNG
+652 ALLAKVDELLNG
-664 SSYEHHLRQAEAQG
+664 SSYELNLRKAEAQG

-714 VVTVVNNGREA
+714 VVCVVSNGREA

-805 WVKPQEL
+805 WVKPQGV
-812 EQSGML
+812 EQAGIM

-824 MMGVLDL
+824 MIGILDL

-865 ALRRQQPDVACK
+865 ALRRQQPEVASK

-887 NISAARLQVVA
+887 NISAARLQLVA

-903 RLRQNEVLSEA
+903 RLRQNEVLSET

-938 QHENTYNPY
+938 QHENSYNPY
-947 ATGDDRPSQ
+947 SSGDDRMSQ

>member
-1 MLPGFITL
+1 
-9 QDNSAT
+9 
-15 TVESRDGMNKG
+15 MNKG
-26 SRKNRV
+26 SRKNRAV
-32 LLGLVVAL
+32 PGLIVAL
-40 LLAFSGYCWQLLS
+40 LLAFSGYCWQSLS
-53 QQQQAEDMSTAA
+53 QQQQAHNLNEAA

-72 NSDTVYLLGREQA
+72 NADTLYLLGREQA
-85 NDTNV
+85 NDSNV
-90 QQRLSQLSANLD
+90 QQRLNQLSITLD
-102 SFVRM
+102 GFVRE
-107 VRSDPLLISFPL
+107 VRSDPELVQDDL
-119 SQTLLQDM
+119 SQALLDDM
-127 DSYLMELAQ
+127 DTYLMALAR
-136 LHAMEMAI
+136 LHAIEMAI
-144 EYIQQPFQLQLH
+144 EYLNAPLQAQIQKVRGISPSDSALH
-156 KVLALP
+156 RDLE
-162 QADDTLKNNLKELAQ
+162 ELAQ
-177 LGSFLQKSWS
+177 LSNYLQRSWD
-187 KEEQEQL
+187 KREQT
-194 TLLQQQLTT
+194 TLDQLQQQLQS
-203 RYRDQPDVIALVQL
+203 RYGNLPEIATLIRLSKEMSQQVI
-217 SADLSRQVV
+217 
-226 AYHTLRNRLIDMH
+226 AYHTLRYQLIDMH
-239 VVDTLVRWK
+239 VIESLVRWK
-248 LDRLE
+248 LDKLE
-253 CAAKLMNRFYLMVLG
+253 RASSLMNRFYLMVLC

-273 FGLVAY
+273 FALVAF

-287 LSELSHQTGLLA
+287 LSELSRQTGLLA

-399 IICKSSD
+399 VIRKSPE

-438 EVSISLASAHPMRI
+438 EVCIELANPHPMRI
-452 RFSIRDTGIGIAED
+452 RFSVRDTGIGIAEE
-466 KQAHLFQA
+466 KQTQLFQA
-474 FTQIDASNT
+474 FTQLEAGNT

-503 GGRISVQSKPGVGS
+503 GGRITVESKPGVGS
-517 LFQFDIPMTQAVYGV
+517 LFKFDIPMAQAVYGV
-532 AGRKVFFEHQPLVM
+532 AGRKVFFENQPLVM

-553 VLDLAKDILTRAGVR
+553 VLDLARDILTRAGVR
-568 VLAVNS
+568 VLPVNS
-574 LSRARQVLR
+574 LSRARQLLR
-583 EEGQSLKLAI
+583 EEGPNLRLAI

-621 LMISAWSRDGLHGK
+621 LMISAWAREGLHAR
-635 MESIGLTH
+635 MDSMGLTH

-652 SLLAKVDELLNG
+652 ALLAKVDELLNG
-664 SSYEHHLRQAEAQG
+664 SSYELNLRKAEAQG

-683 KSLLQGTRV
+683 KSLLQSTRV

-714 VVTVVNNGREA
+714 VVCVVSNGREA

-805 WVKPQEL
+805 WVKPQGV
-812 EQSGML
+812 EQAGIM

-824 MMGVLDL
+824 MIGVLDL

-865 ALRRQQPDVACK
+865 ALRRQQPEVASK

-887 NISAARLQVVA
+887 NISAARLQLVA

-903 RLRQNEVLSEA
+903 RLRQNEVLSET

-938 QHENTYNPY
+938 QHENSYNPY
-947 ATGDDRPSQ
+947 SSGDDRMSQ

>member
-1 MLPGFITL
+1 
-9 QDNSAT
+9 
-15 TVESRDGMNKG
+15 MNKG
-26 SRKNRV
+26 SRKNRAV
-32 LLGLVVAL
+32 PGLIVAL
-40 LLAFSGYCWQLLS
+40 LLAFSGYCWQSLS
-53 QQQQAEDMSTAA
+53 QQQQAHDLNDAA

-72 NSDTVYLLGREQA
+72 NADTVYLLGREQA
-85 NDTNV
+85 NDSNV
-90 QQRLSQLSANLD
+90 QQRLNQLSITLD
-102 SFVRM
+102 GFVRE
-107 VRSDPLLISFPL
+107 VRSDPELVQDDL
-119 SQTLLQDM
+119 SQALLDDM
-127 DSYLMELAQ
+127 DTYLMALAR
-136 LHAMEMAI
+136 LHAIEMAI
-144 EYIQQPFQLQLH
+144 EYLNAPLQAQIKKVRGISPSDSALH
-156 KVLALP
+156 RDLE
-162 QADDTLKNNLKELAQ
+162 ELAQ
-177 LGSFLQKSWS
+177 LSNYLQRSWD
-187 KEEQEQL
+187 KREQT
-194 TLLQQQLTT
+194 TLDQLQQQLQS
-203 RYRDQPDVIALVQL
+203 RYGNLPEIATLIRLSKEMSQQVI
-217 SADLSRQVV
+217 
-226 AYHTLRNRLIDMH
+226 AYHTLRYQLIDMH
-239 VVDTLVRWK
+239 VIESLVRWK
-248 LDRLE
+248 LDKLE
-253 CAAKLMNRFYLMVLG
+253 RASSLMNRFYLMVLC

-273 FGLVAY
+273 FALVAF

-287 LSELSHQTGLLA
+287 LSELSRQTGLLA

-399 IICKSSD
+399 VIRKSPE

-438 EVSISLASAHPMRI
+438 EVCIELANPHPMRI
-452 RFSIRDTGIGIAED
+452 RFSVRDTGIGIAEE
-466 KQAHLFQA
+466 KQTQLFQA
-474 FTQIDASNT
+474 FTQLEAGNT

-503 GGRISVQSKPGVGS
+503 GGRITVESKPGVGS
-517 LFQFDIPMTQAVYGV
+517 LFKFDIPMAQAVYGV
-532 AGRKVFFEHQPLVM
+532 AGRKVFFENQPLVM

-553 VLDLAKDILTRAGVR
+553 VLDLARDILTRAGVR
-568 VLAVNS
+568 VLPVNS
-574 LSRARQVLR
+574 LSRARQLLR
-583 EEGQSLKLAI
+583 EEGPNLRLAI

-621 LMISAWSRDGLHGK
+621 LMISAWAREGLHAR
-635 MESIGLTH
+635 MDSMGLTH

-652 SLLAKVDELLNG
+652 ALLAKVDELLNG
-664 SSYEHHLRQAEAQG
+664 SSYELNLRKAEAQG

-714 VVTVVNNGREA
+714 VVCVVSNGREA

-780 CLGVGMNGYVTKPVS
+780 CLGGGMNGYVTKPVS

-805 WVKPQEL
+805 WVKPQGV
-812 EQSGML
+812 EQAGIM

-824 MMGVLDL
+824 MIGILDL

-865 ALRRQQPDVACK
+865 ALRRQQPEVASK

-887 NISAARLQVVA
+887 NISAARLQLVA

-903 RLRQNEVLSEA
+903 RLRQNEVLSET

-938 QHENTYNPY
+938 QHENSYNPY
-947 ATGDDRPSQ
+947 SSGDDRMSQ

>member
-1 MLPGFITL
+1 
-9 QDNSAT
+9 
-15 TVESRDGMNKG
+15 MNKG
-26 SRKNRV
+26 SRKNRAV
-32 LLGLVVAL
+32 PGLIVAL
-40 LLAFSGYCWQLLS
+40 LLAFSGYCWQSLS
-53 QQQQAEDMSTAA
+53 QQQQAHDLNDAA

-72 NSDTVYLLGREQA
+72 NADTVYLLGREQA
-85 NDTNV
+85 NDSNV
-90 QQRLSQLSANLD
+90 QQRLNQLSITLD
-102 SFVRM
+102 GFVRE
-107 VRSDPLLISFPL
+107 VRSDPELVQDDL
-119 SQTLLQDM
+119 SQALLEDM
-127 DSYLMELAQ
+127 DTYLMALAR
-136 LHAMEMAI
+136 LHAIEMAI
-144 EYIQQPFQLQLH
+144 EYLNAPLQTQIKKVRGISPSDSALH
-156 KVLALP
+156 RDLE
-162 QADDTLKNNLKELAQ
+162 ELAQ
-177 LGSFLQKSWS
+177 LSNYLQRSWD
-187 KEEQEQL
+187 KREQT
-194 TLLQQQLTT
+194 TLDQLQQQLQS
-203 RYRDQPDVIALVQL
+203 RYGNLPEIATLIRL
-217 SADLSRQVV
+217 SKEMSQQVM
-226 AYHTLRNRLIDMH
+226 AYHTLRYQLIDMH
-239 VVDTLVRWK
+239 VIESLVRWK
-248 LDRLE
+248 LDKLE
-253 CAAKLMNRFYLMVLG
+253 RASSLMNRFYLMVLC

-273 FGLVAY
+273 FALVAF

-287 LSELSHQTGLLA
+287 LSELSRQTGLLA

-399 IICKSSD
+399 VIRKSPE

-438 EVSISLASAHPMRI
+438 EVCIELANPHPMRI
-452 RFSIRDTGIGIAED
+452 RFSVRDTGIGIAEE
-466 KQAHLFQA
+466 KQTQLFQA
-474 FTQIDASNT
+474 FTQLEAGNT

-503 GGRISVQSKPGVGS
+503 GGRITVESKPGVGS
-517 LFQFDIPMTQAVYGV
+517 LFKFDIPMAQAVYGV
-532 AGRKVFFEHQPLVM
+532 AGRKVFFENQPLVM

-553 VLDLAKDILTRAGVR
+553 VLDLARDILTRAGVR
-568 VLAVNS
+568 VLPVNS
-574 LSRARQVLR
+574 LSRARQLLR
-583 EEGQSLKLAI
+583 EEGPNLRLAI

-621 LMISAWSRDGLHGK
+621 LMISAWAREGLHAR
-635 MESIGLTH
+635 MDSMGLTH

-652 SLLAKVDELLNG
+652 ALLAKVDELLNG
-664 SSYEHHLRQAEAQG
+664 SSYELNLRKAEAQG

-714 VVTVVNNGREA
+714 VVCVVSNGREA

-805 WVKPQEL
+805 WVKPQGV
-812 EQSGML
+812 EQAGIM

-824 MMGVLDL
+824 MIGILDL

-865 ALRRQQPDVACK
+865 ALRRQQPEVASK

-887 NISAARLQVVA
+887 NISAARLQLVA

-903 RLRQNEVLSEA
+903 RLRQNEVLSET

-938 QHENTYNPY
+938 QHENSYNPY
-947 ATGDDRPSQ
+947 SSGDDRMSQ

>member
-1 MLPGFITL
+1 
-9 QDNSAT
+9 
-15 TVESRDGMNKG
+15 MNKG
-26 SRKNRV
+26 SRKNRAV
-32 LLGLVVAL
+32 PGLIVAL
-40 LLAFSGYCWQLLS
+40 LLAFSGYCWQSLS
-53 QQQQAEDMSTAA
+53 QQQQAHDLNDAA

-72 NSDTVYLLGREQA
+72 NADTVYLLGREQA
-85 NDTNV
+85 NDSNV
-90 QQRLSQLSANLD
+90 QQRLNQLSITLD
-102 SFVRM
+102 GFVRE
-107 VRSDPLLISFPL
+107 VRSDPELVQDDL
-119 SQTLLQDM
+119 SQALLEDM
-127 DSYLMELAQ
+127 DTYLMALAR
-136 LHAMEMAI
+136 LHAIEMAI
-144 EYIQQPFQLQLH
+144 EYLNAPLQAQIQKVRGISPSDSALH
-156 KVLALP
+156 RDLE
-162 QADDTLKNNLKELAQ
+162 ELAQ
-177 LGSFLQKSWS
+177 LSNYLQRSWD
-187 KEEQEQL
+187 KREQT
-194 TLLQQQLTT
+194 TLDQLQQQLQS
-203 RYRDQPDVIALVQL
+203 RYGNLSEIATLIRL
-217 SADLSRQVV
+217 SKEMSQQVM
-226 AYHTLRNRLIDMH
+226 AYHTLRYQLIDMH
-239 VVDTLVRWK
+239 VIESLVRWK
-248 LDRLE
+248 LDKLE
-253 CAAKLMNRFYLMVLG
+253 RASSLMNRFYLMVLC

-273 FGLVAY
+273 FALVAF

-287 LSELSHQTGLLA
+287 LSELSRQTGLLA

-399 IICKSSD
+399 VIRKSPE

-438 EVSISLASAHPMRI
+438 EVCIELANPHPMRI
-452 RFSIRDTGIGIAED
+452 RFSVRDTGIGIAEE
-466 KQAHLFQA
+466 KQTQLFQA
-474 FTQIDASNT
+474 FTQLEAGNT

-503 GGRISVQSKPGVGS
+503 GGRITVESKPGVGS
-517 LFQFDIPMTQAVYGV
+517 LFKFDIPMAQAVYGV
-532 AGRKVFFEHQPLVM
+532 AGRKVFFENQPLVM

-553 VLDLAKDILTRAGVR
+553 VLDLARDILTRAGVR
-568 VLAVNS
+568 VLPVNS
-574 LSRARQVLR
+574 LSRARQLLR
-583 EEGQSLKLAI
+583 EEGPNLRLAI

-621 LMISAWSRDGLHGK
+621 LMISAWAREGLHAR
-635 MESIGLTH
+635 MDSMGLTH

-652 SLLAKVDELLNG
+652 ALLAKVDELLNG
-664 SSYEHHLRQAEAQG
+664 SSYELNLRKAEAQG

-714 VVTVVNNGREA
+714 VVCVVSNGREA

-805 WVKPQEL
+805 WVKPQGV
-812 EQSGML
+812 EQAGIM

-824 MMGVLDL
+824 MIGILDL

-865 ALRRQQPDVACK
+865 ALRRQQPEVASK

-887 NISAARLQVVA
+887 NISAARLQLVA

-903 RLRQNEVLSEA
+903 RLRQNEVLSET

-938 QHENTYNPY
+938 QHENAYNPY
-947 ATGDDRPSQ
+947 SSGDDRMSQ

>member
-1 MLPGFITL
+1 
-9 QDNSAT
+9 
-15 TVESRDGMNKG
+15 MNKG
-26 SRKNRV
+26 SRKNRAV
-32 LLGLVVAL
+32 PGLIVAL
-40 LLAFSGYCWQLLS
+40 LLAFSGYCWQSLS
-53 QQQQAEDMSTAA
+53 QQQQAHDLNEAA

-72 NSDTVYLLGREQA
+72 NVDTVYLLGREQA
-85 NDTNV
+85 NDSNV
-90 QQRLSQLSANLD
+90 QQRLDQLSITLD
-102 SFVRM
+102 GFVRK
-107 VRSDPLLISFPL
+107 VRSDPELVQDEL
-119 SQTLLQDM
+119 SQALLEDM
-127 DSYLMELAQ
+127 DSYLMALAK
-136 LHAMEMAI
+136 LHAIEMAI
-144 EYIQQPFQLQLH
+144 EYINAPLQAQIKKVREISLSDSALH
-156 KVLALP
+156 RDVE
-162 QADDTLKNNLKELAQ
+162 ELAQ
-177 LGSFLQKSWS
+177 LSNYLQRSWD
-187 KEEQEQL
+187 KREQTALGQ
-194 TLLQQQLTT
+194 LQQQLQS
-203 RYRDQPDVIALVQL
+203 RYGDLPDIATLIRL
-217 SADLSRQVV
+217 SKDMSQQVM
-226 AYHTLRNRLIDMH
+226 AYHTLRYQLIDMH
-239 VVDTLVRWK
+239 VVESLERWKIDK
-248 LDRLE
+248 LDR
-253 CAAKLMNRFYLMVLG
+253 AASLMSRFYLMVLC

-273 FGLVAY
+273 FVLVAF

-287 LSELSHQTGLLA
+287 LSELSRQTGLLA

-372 IDFDLSEQLDS
+372 IDFDLSELLDS
-383 LAGMFADL
+383 MAGMFADL

-399 IICKSSD
+399 IIRASPE

-438 EVSISLASAHPMRI
+438 DISIELANSHPMRI
-452 RFSIRDTGIGIAED
+452 RFSVRDTGIGIAEE
-466 KQAHLFQA
+466 KQSQLFQA
-474 FTQIDASNT
+474 FTQLEAGNT

-503 GGRISVQSKPGVGS
+503 GGRIIVQSKPGVGS
-517 LFQFDIPMTQAVYGV
+517 LFQFDIPMAQAVYGV
-532 AGRKVFFEHQPLVM
+532 AGRKVFFENQPLVM

-553 VLDLAKDILTRAGVR
+553 VLDLARDILTRAGVR
-568 VLAVNS
+568 VLPVNS
-574 LSRARQVLR
+574 LSRARQLLR
-583 EEGQSLKLAI
+583 EEGQNLRLAI

-621 LMISAWSRDGLHGK
+621 LMISAWAREGLHAR
-635 MESIGLTH
+635 MDSMGLTH

-652 SLLAKVDELLNG
+652 ALLAKVDELLNG
-664 SSYEHHLRQAEAQG
+664 SSYELNLRKAEAQG

-683 KSLLQGTRV
+683 TSLLQGTRV

-698 RVNQQLIIE
+698 RVNQQLIVE

-714 VVTVVNNGREA
+714 VVCVVNNGREA

-805 WVKPQEL
+805 WVKPQGV
-812 EQSGML
+812 EQAGIM

-824 MMGVLDL
+824 MMGILGL
-831 QDALKRLEQDKE
+831 QDALKRLDQDKE

-865 ALRRQQPDVACK
+865 ALRRQQPEVASK

-887 NISAARLQVVA
+887 NISAARLQLVA

-938 QHENTYNPY
+938 QHENSYNPY
-947 ATGDDRPSQ
+947 SSGDDRMSQ

>member
-1 MLPGFITL
+1 
-9 QDNSAT
+9 
-15 TVESRDGMNKG
+15 MNKG
-26 SRKNRV
+26 SRKNRAV
-32 LLGLVVAL
+32 PGLIVAL
-40 LLAFSGYCWQLLS
+40 LLAFSGYCWQSLS
-53 QQQQAEDMSTAA
+53 QQQQAHNLNEAA

-72 NSDTVYLLGREQA
+72 NADTVYLLGREQA
-85 NDTNV
+85 NDSNV
-90 QQRLSQLSANLD
+90 QQRLNQLSITLD
-102 SFVRM
+102 GFVRE
-107 VRSDPLLISFPL
+107 VRSDPELVQEEL
-119 SQTLLQDM
+119 SQVLLEDM
-127 DSYLMELAQ
+127 DTYLMALAK
-136 LHAMEMAI
+136 LHAIEMAI
-144 EYIQQPFQLQLH
+144 EYLNAPLQAQIKKVRGISPSDSALH
-156 KVLALP
+156 RDLG
-162 QADDTLKNNLKELAQ
+162 ELAQ
-177 LGSFLQKSWS
+177 LSSYLQRSWD
-187 KEEQEQL
+187 KREQT
-194 TLLQQQLTT
+194 TLDQLQQQLQS
-203 RYRDQPDVIALVQL
+203 RYGNLPEIATLIRL
-217 SADLSRQVV
+217 SKEMSQQVM
-226 AYHTLRNRLIDMH
+226 AYHTLRYQLIDMH
-239 VVDTLVRWK
+239 VIESLVRWK
-248 LDRLE
+248 LDKLE
-253 CAAKLMNRFYLMVLG
+253 RASSLMNRFYLMVLC

-273 FGLVAY
+273 FALVAF

-287 LSELSHQTGLLA
+287 LSELSRQTGLLA

-399 IICKSSD
+399 VIRKSPE

-438 EVSISLASAHPMRI
+438 EVCIELANPHPMRI
-452 RFSIRDTGIGIAED
+452 RFSVRDTGIGIAEE
-466 KQAHLFQA
+466 KQTQLFQA
-474 FTQIDASNT
+474 FTQLEAGNT

-503 GGRISVQSKPGVGS
+503 GGRITVESKPGVGS
-517 LFQFDIPMTQAVYGV
+517 LFKFDIPMAQAVYGV
-532 AGRKVFFEHQPLVM
+532 AGRKVFFENQPLVM

-553 VLDLAKDILTRAGVR
+553 VLDLARDILTRAGVR
-568 VLAVNS
+568 VLPVNS
-574 LSRARQVLR
+574 LSRARQLLR
-583 EEGQSLKLAI
+583 EEGPNLRLAI

-621 LMISAWSRDGLHGK
+621 LMISAWAREGLHAR
-635 MESIGLTH
+635 MDSMGLTH

-652 SLLAKVDELLNG
+652 ALLAKVDELLNG
-664 SSYEHHLRQAEAQG
+664 SSYELNLRKAEAQG

-714 VVTVVNNGREA
+714 VVCVVSNGREA

-805 WVKPQEL
+805 WVKPQGV
-812 EQSGML
+812 EQAGIM

-824 MMGVLDL
+824 MIGILDL

-865 ALRRQQPDVACK
+865 ALRRQQPEVASK

-887 NISAARLQVVA
+887 NISAARLQLVA

-903 RLRQNEVLSEA
+903 RLRQNEVLSET

-938 QHENTYNPY
+938 QHENSYNPY
-947 ATGDDRPSQ
+947 SSGDDRMSQ

>member
-1 MLPGFITL
+1 
-9 QDNSAT
+9 
-15 TVESRDGMNKG
+15 MNKG
-26 SRKNRV
+26 SRKNRAV
-32 LLGLVVAL
+32 PGLIVAL
-40 LLAFSGYCWQLLS
+40 LLAFSGYCWQSLS
-53 QQQQAEDMSTAA
+53 QQQQAHNLNEAA

-72 NSDTVYLLGREQA
+72 NADTLYLLGREQA
-85 NDTNV
+85 NDSNV
-90 QQRLSQLSANLD
+90 QQRLNQLSITLD
-102 SFVRM
+102 GFVRE
-107 VRSDPLLISFPL
+107 VRSDPELVQDDL
-119 SQTLLQDM
+119 SQALLEDM
-127 DSYLMELAQ
+127 DTYLMALARF
-136 LHAMEMAI
+136 HAIEMAI
-144 EYIQQPFQLQLH
+144 EYLNAPLQAQIKKVRGISPSDSALH
-156 KVLALP
+156 RDLE
-162 QADDTLKNNLKELAQ
+162 ELAQ
-177 LGSFLQKSWS
+177 LSNYLQRSWD
-187 KEEQEQL
+187 KREQT
-194 TLLQQQLTT
+194 TLDQLQQQLQS
-203 RYRDQPDVIALVQL
+203 RYGNLPEIATLIRL
-217 SADLSRQVV
+217 SKEMSQQVM
-226 AYHTLRNRLIDMH
+226 AYHTLRYQLIDMH
-239 VVDTLVRWK
+239 VIESLVRWK
-248 LDRLE
+248 LDKLE
-253 CAAKLMNRFYLMVLG
+253 RASSLMNRFYLMVLC

-273 FGLVAY
+273 FALVAF

-287 LSELSHQTGLLA
+287 LSELSRQTGLLA

-399 IICKSSD
+399 VIRKSPE

-438 EVSISLASAHPMRI
+438 EVCIELANPHPMRI
-452 RFSIRDTGIGIAED
+452 RFSVRDTGIGIAEE
-466 KQAHLFQA
+466 KQTQLFQA
-474 FTQIDASNT
+474 FTQLEAGNT

-503 GGRISVQSKPGVGS
+503 GGRITVESKPGVGS
-517 LFQFDIPMTQAVYGV
+517 LFKFDIPMAQAVYGV
-532 AGRKVFFEHQPLVM
+532 AGRKVFFENQPLVM

-553 VLDLAKDILTRAGVR
+553 VLDLARDILTRAGVR
-568 VLAVNS
+568 VLPVNS
-574 LSRARQVLR
+574 LSRARQLLR
-583 EEGQSLKLAI
+583 EEGPNLRLAI

-621 LMISAWSRDGLHGK
+621 LMISAWAREGLHAR
-635 MESIGLTH
+635 MDSMGLTH

-652 SLLAKVDELLNG
+652 ALLAKVDELLNG
-664 SSYEHHLRQAEAQG
+664 SSYELNLRKAEAQG

-714 VVTVVNNGREA
+714 VVCVVSNGREA

-805 WVKPQEL
+805 WVKPQGV
-812 EQSGML
+812 EQAGIM

-824 MMGVLDL
+824 MIGILDL

-865 ALRRQQPDVACK
+865 ALRRQQPEVASK

-887 NISAARLQVVA
+887 NISAARLQLVA

-903 RLRQNEVLSEA
+903 RLRQNEVLSET

-938 QHENTYNPY
+938 QHENSYNPY
-947 ATGDDRPSQ
+947 SSGDDRMSQ

>member
-1 MLPGFITL
+1 
-9 QDNSAT
+9 
-15 TVESRDGMNKG
+15 MNKG
-26 SRKNRV
+26 SRKNRAV
-32 LLGLVVAL
+32 PGLIVAL
-40 LLAFSGYCWQLLS
+40 LLAFSGYCWQSLS
-53 QQQQAEDMSTAA
+53 QQQQAHNLNEAA

-72 NSDTVYLLGREQA
+72 NADTLYLLGREQA
-85 NDTNV
+85 NDSNV
-90 QQRLSQLSANLD
+90 QQRLNQLSIILD
-102 SFVRM
+102 GFVRE
-107 VRSDPLLISFPL
+107 VRSDPELVQDDL
-119 SQTLLQDM
+119 SQALLDDM
-127 DSYLMELAQ
+127 DNYLMALAR
-136 LHAMEMAI
+136 LHAIEMAI
-144 EYIQQPFQLQLH
+144 EYLNAPLQAQIKKVRGISPSDSALH
-156 KVLALP
+156 RDLE
-162 QADDTLKNNLKELAQ
+162 ELAQ
-177 LGSFLQKSWS
+177 LSNYLQRSWD
-187 KEEQEQL
+187 KREQT
-194 TLLQQQLTT
+194 TLDQLQQQLQS
-203 RYRDQPDVIALVQL
+203 RYGNLPEIATLIRLSKEMSQQVI
-217 SADLSRQVV
+217 
-226 AYHTLRNRLIDMH
+226 AYHTLRYQLIDMH
-239 VVDTLVRWK
+239 VIESLVRWK
-248 LDRLE
+248 LDKLE
-253 CAAKLMNRFYLMVLG
+253 RASSLMNRFYLMVLC

-273 FGLVAY
+273 FALVAF

-287 LSELSHQTGLLA
+287 LSELSRQTGLLA

-399 IICKSSD
+399 VIRKSPE

-438 EVSISLASAHPMRI
+438 EVCIELANPHPMRI
-452 RFSIRDTGIGIAED
+452 RFSVRDTGIGIAEE
-466 KQAHLFQA
+466 KQTQLFQA
-474 FTQIDASNT
+474 FTQLEAGNT

-503 GGRISVQSKPGVGS
+503 GGRITVESKPGVGS
-517 LFQFDIPMTQAVYGV
+517 LFKFDIPMAQAVYGV
-532 AGRKVFFEHQPLVM
+532 AGRKVFFENQPLVM

-553 VLDLAKDILTRAGVR
+553 VLDLARDILTRAGVR
-568 VLAVNS
+568 VLPVNS
-574 LSRARQVLR
+574 LSRARQLLR
-583 EEGQSLKLAI
+583 EEGPNLRLAI

-621 LMISAWSRDGLHGK
+621 LMISAWAREGLHAR
-635 MESIGLTH
+635 MDSMGLTH

-652 SLLAKVDELLNG
+652 ALLAKVDELLNG
-664 SSYEHHLRQAEAQG
+664 SSYELSLRKAEAQG

-714 VVTVVNNGREA
+714 VVCVVSNGREA

-805 WVKPQEL
+805 WVKPQGV
-812 EQSGML
+812 EQAGIM

-824 MMGVLDL
+824 MIGILDL

-865 ALRRQQPDVACK
+865 ALRRQQPEVASK

-887 NISAARLQVVA
+887 NISAARLQLVA

-903 RLRQNEVLSEA
+903 RLRQNEVLSET

-938 QHENTYNPY
+938 QHENSYNPY
-947 ATGDDRPSQ
+947 SSGDDRMSQ